1 MEGWW
6 EIMKVKNKAYIRS
19 LAKNIL
25 NANKSRRN
33 ILLLAIALTSILFTS
48 LFSVA
53 LGLGKSM
60 ETQTMKTIGTISH
73 GSFKDISDEDVEIL
87 THDKDIK
94 DFSVREKVGILDDEK
109 VMAELSYMDKKGFEW
124 SLIEKVKG
132 KFPEK
137 ENEVFLDISTAKK
150 LGYKGEIGEEI
161 EVPFKIE
168 KAYTGE
174 VIEKKS
180 DKFIIS
186 GTFQNPIDS
195 NVGVGQIYL
204 SKAYVDKLSIPKNN
218 SDLEVMLNNSF
229 KIGDKLLKIAERN
242 GYKVADN
249 PGNLSDKEIRI
260 GVNFAYLLSGDSS
273 FDFKTF
279 LPFLAFLIL
288 VIVAGYLIIN
298 NIFKISVNED
308 IKLLGLLKTIGM
320 TKPQIKKLV
329 HLESLAVAL
338 PAIIVGDIVG
348 ISIGKIILNKIFANN
363 EMLTDVKLSIIVIIL
378 IILFS
383 TAFTLLTVFLSV
395 MRPARYAAKV
405 SPIDASRYNEI
416 QIKKKYKSEDISLGK
431 LARRQVFSN
440 KFRFISIVLSISL
453 SAVILNSVLTYTGN
467 IDLEKGISDVI
478 ATDYNIA
485 SPKYFRYMYSGSEDS
500 IKDNFIDEIENQ
512 KGFKAGG
519 ALYYYGYEYD
529 YQDIKIEDNKVAP
542 ILLGIDDYLINK
554 QKFIDGEFDK
564 DKWQT
569 GNYIIIGE
577 YGDKKSAFKAG
588 DKIKINVKNKIKE
601 VQVMGKVEYNFSIG
615 LRYFPVIKED
625 VNDESSPTLGLEYI
639 YMNPNEYKE
648 LTGDQSIMSYGFDV
662 EDSEKENFDKLL
674 KSFENNPDF
683 SYDSRDLQ
691 IKSFKD
697 FKNLIEFVGYSL
709 SIVLFLI
716 SVLNFIN
723 IIATEILRNMVNL
736 SILEAIGMTKRNI
749 KKYLI
754 KKNLIYSISSL
765 VFSFIVMLLVDKFI
779 LIDFMA
785 ETKWTSYKFVIM
797 PLILVNF
804 VNIIIGII
812 FTGGFYEKHSQN
824 SLVDRIRSL
833 E

>member
-1 MEGWW
+1 MESWW
-6 EIMKVKNKAYIRS
+6 EIMKVKNKAYIRR

-60 ETQTMKTIGTISH
+60 ETQTMKTVGTISH
-73 GSFKDISDEDVEIL
+73 GSFKELS
-87 THDKDIK
+87 DKDINILSK
-94 DFSVREKVGILDDEK
+94 DKDLKEFSIREKVGILDDEK
-109 VMAELSYMDKKGFEW
+109 ISAELSYMDKKGFEW

-137 ENEVFLDISTAKK
+137 ENEIFIDLATAKK
-150 LGYKGEIGEEI
+150 LGYKGEIGEVI

-168 KAYTGE
+168 KPYTGE
-174 VIEKKS
+174 IIEKKS

-204 SKAYVDKLSIPKNN
+204 SKAYVDKLSLPENN
-218 SDLEVMLNNSF
+218 NDVEVMLKNSF
-229 KIGDKLLKIAERN
+229 MIRDKLLKIAERN

-249 PGNLSDKEIRI
+249 PGNLSGNEIRI
-260 GVNFAYLLSGDSS
+260 GVNFAYLFSGDSS
-273 FDFKTF
+273 FDLNTF
-279 LPFLAFLIL
+279 IPYLAFLIL
-288 VIVAGYLIIN
+288 VMVAGYLIIN

-320 TKPQIKKLV
+320 TKPQIKKLI

-348 ISIGKIILNKIFANN
+348 ISIGKVILNKIFANN
-363 EMLTDVKLSIIVIIL
+363 EMLTDVKLSHMVIIL

-405 SPIDASRYNEI
+405 SPIDASRYNETT
-416 QIKKKYKSEDISLGK
+416 IKKKYKSVNISLGK

-453 SAVILNSVLTYTGN
+453 SAVILNSVLTFTGN

-485 SPKYFRYMYSGSEDS
+485 SPKYFRYMYSGSEDG

-519 ALYYYGYEYD
+519 ALYYYGYEYA
-529 YQDIKIEDNKVAP
+529 YPDIKIEDNKVAP
-542 ILLGIDDYLINK
+542 LLFGMDDYLINK
-554 QKFIDGEFDK
+554 QKFIDGDFDK
-564 DKWQT
+564 EKWQT

-577 YGDKKSAFKAG
+577 HGDKKSAFKTG
-588 DKIKINVKNKIKE
+588 DKIKINVKNKVKE
-601 VQVMGKVEYNFSIG
+601 VQVMGKIDYNFSNG
-615 LRYFPVIKED
+615 LRYFLVVKED
-625 VNDESSPTLGLEYI
+625 INDESSPTLGLEYI

-662 EDSEKENFDKLL
+662 ADREKENFDKLL
-674 KSFENNPDF
+674 KTFENEPGF

-691 IKSFKD
+691 IKSTIE
-697 FKNLIEFVGYSL
+697 FKNLIKFAGYSL

-716 SVLNFIN
+716 SILNFIN
-723 IIATEILRNMVNL
+723 VIATEILRNMVNL
-736 SILEAIGMTKRNI
+736 SILEAIGMTKKNI
-749 KKYLI
+749 KKYLV
-754 KKNLIYSISSL
+754 KKNLIYSLCGL
-765 VFSFIVMLLVDKFI
+765 VFSFIIMLLVDKYI
-779 LIDFMA
+779 LIDFM
-785 ETKWTSYKFVIM
+785 EQTKWTSYKFVIM
-797 PLILVNF
+797 PLILVNL

-812 FTGGFYEKHSQN
+812 FTDRFYEKHIKN

>member
-1 MEGWW
+1 
-6 EIMKVKNKAYIRS
+6 MKVKNKAYIVRLS
-19 LAKNIL
+19 KSIL

-33 ILLLAIALTSILFTS
+33 ILLLAIVLTSILFTS

-73 GSFKDISDEDVEIL
+73 GSFKELSDKDINIL
-87 THDKDIK
+87 SKDKDIK
-94 DFSVREKVGILDDEK
+94 EFSIREKVGILDDEK
-109 VMAELSYMDKKGFEW
+109 ISAELSYIDKNGYEW

-132 KFPEK
+132 KLPEK
-137 ENEVFLDISTAKK
+137 EKEVFIDIVTAKK

-161 EVPFKIE
+161 EVPFNIE
-168 KAYTGE
+168 KPYIGE
-174 VIEKKS
+174 IIEKRS
-180 DKFIIS
+180 EKFIIS

-204 SKAYVDKLSIPKNN
+204 SKAYVDKLSLPENN
-218 SDLEVMLNNSF
+218 KDLEVMLKNSF
-229 KIGDKLLKIAERN
+229 MIRDKLLKIAERN

-249 PGNLSDKEIRI
+249 PGNLSDKQLRI
-260 GVNFAYLLSGDSS
+260 GVNFAYLLSGDNS

-279 LPFLAFLIL
+279 LPYLAFLIL
-288 VIVAGYLIIN
+288 VMVAGYLIIN

-329 HLESLAVAL
+329 HLESLAASI
-338 PAIIVGDIVG
+338 PSIIVGDIVG
-348 ISIGKIILNKIFANN
+348 ISIGKIILNKIFASN
-363 EMLTDVKLSIIVIIL
+363 EMLTDVKLSLMVIIL

-395 MRPARYAAKV
+395 MRPAKYAAKV
-405 SPIDASRYNEI
+405 SPIDASRYNETT
-416 QIKKKYKSEDISLGK
+416 IKKKYKSDNISLGK

-440 KFRFISIVLSISL
+440 KFRFISIILSMSL

-478 ATDYNIA
+478 VTGYNIA
-485 SPKYFRYMYSGSEDS
+485 SPKYFRYMYLGSEEGID
-500 IKDNFIDEIENQ
+500 KKFIDEIENQ

-529 YQDIKIEDNKVAP
+529 FPDIKIEDNKVAP

-554 QKFIDGEFDK
+554 QKITDGEFDK

-569 GNYIIIGE
+569 GNYVIIGE
-577 YGDKKSAFKAG
+577 YGDKKSSFKAG
-588 DKIKINVKNKIKE
+588 DKIKINVKNKVKE
-601 VQVMGKVEYNFSIG
+601 VQVMGKFEYNFSNG
-615 LRYFPVIKED
+615 LRYFPVIRED
-625 VNDESSPTLGLEYI
+625 KYNESSPTLDLEYI
-639 YMNPNEYKE
+639 YMNPNEYRE
-648 LTGDQSIMSYGFDV
+648 LTGDKSIMSYGFDV
-662 EDSEKENFDKLL
+662 EDSEKENFDNLL
-674 KSFENNPDF
+674 KSFENEPDF

-691 IKSFKD
+691 IKSIMN
-697 FKNLIEFVGYSL
+697 FKNLIEFAGYSL

-723 IIATEILRNMVNL
+723 VIATEILRNMVNL
-736 SILEAIGMTKRNI
+736 SILEAIGMTKKNI
-749 KKYLI
+749 KKYLV

-765 VFSFIVMLLVDKFI
+765 VFSFIMMLLVNKFI
-779 LIDFMA
+779 LIDFM
-785 ETKWTSYKFVIM
+785 EQTQWTSYKFVIM
-797 PLILVNF
+797 PLIIVNF

-812 FTGGFYEKHSQN
+812 FTGKFYKKHSQN
-824 SLVDRIRSL
+824 SLVDRIKNL

>member
-1 MEGWW
+1 
-6 EIMKVKNKAYIRS
+6 MKVKNKAYIRR

-53 LGLGKSM
+53 LGLVKSM
-60 ETQTMKTIGTISH
+60 ETQTMKTVGTISH
-73 GSFKDISDEDVEIL
+73 GSFKELSDKDINIL
-87 THDKDIK
+87 SKDKDIK
-94 DFSVREKVGILDDEK
+94 EFSVREKVGILDDEK

-137 ENEVFLDISTAKK
+137 ENQVFIDLATAKK

-161 EVPFKIE
+161 EIPYSIE
-168 KAYTGE
+168 KPYTGE
-174 VIEKKS
+174 IIEKKS

-204 SKAYVDKLSIPKNN
+204 SKAYVDKLSLPENN
-218 SDLEVMLNNSF
+218 KDLEVMLKNSF
-229 KIGDKLLKIAERN
+229 MIRDKLLKIAERN
-242 GYKVADN
+242 GYKVVDD

-260 GVNFAYLLSGDSS
+260 GVNFAYIFSGDSS

-288 VIVAGYLIIN
+288 VMVAGYLIIN

-320 TKPQIKKLV
+320 TKPQIKKLI

-338 PAIIVGDIVG
+338 PSIIVGDIVG
-348 ISIGKIILNKIFANN
+348 ISIGKVILNKIFANN
-363 EMLTDVKLSIIVIIL
+363 EMLTDVKLSLMVIIL

-395 MRPARYAAKV
+395 MRPARFAAKV
-405 SPIDASRYNEI
+405 SPIDASRYNETT
-416 QIKKKYKSEDISLGK
+416 IKKKYKSENISLSK

-440 KFRFISIVLSISL
+440 KFRFISIILSMSL

-478 ATDYNIA
+478 VTDYNIA
-485 SPKYFRYMYSGSEDS
+485 SPKYFRYMYLSSEDG
-500 IKDNFIDEIENQ
+500 INEKYIGEIENH
-512 KGFKAGG
+512 KGFKSGG
-519 ALYYYGYEYD
+519 ALYSYGYEYT
-529 YQDIKIEDNKVAP
+529 YPDIKIEDNKVAP
-542 ILLGIDDYLINK
+542 ILFGIDDYLINK
-554 QKFIDGEFDK
+554 YKITDGEFDK
-564 DKWQT
+564 EKWKT

-577 YGDKKSAFKAG
+577 YGNKKSSFKTG
-588 DKIKINVKNKIKE
+588 DKIKINVKNMVKE
-601 VQVMGKVEYNFSIG
+601 VQVMGKIEYNFSNG
-615 LRYFPVIKED
+615 LRYFPVIRED
-625 VNDESSPTLGLEYI
+625 KYNESSPTLDLEYI
-639 YMNPNEYKE
+639 YMNPNEYRE
-648 LTGDQSIMSYGFDV
+648 LTGDESIMSYGFDV
-662 EDSEKENFDKLL
+662 KDSEKGNFDKLL
-674 KSFENNPDF
+674 KTFENEPDF
-683 SYDSRDLQ
+683 SYDSRELQ
-691 IKSFKD
+691 IKSIME
-697 FKNLIEFVGYSL
+697 FKNLIEFAGYSL

-723 IIATEILRNMVNL
+723 VIATEILKNMVNL
-736 SILEAIGMTKRNI
+736 SILEAIGMTKKNI
-749 KKYLI
+749 KKYLV

-765 VFSFIVMLLVDKFI
+765 VFSFIVMLLVNKFI
-779 LIDFMA
+779 LIDFM
-785 ETKWTSYKFVIM
+785 EQTQWTSYKFVIM
-797 PLILVNF
+797 PLIIVNF
-804 VNIIIGII
+804 VNIIIGLI
-812 FTGGFYEKHSQN
+812 FTGKFYEKHSQT

>member
-6 EIMKVKNKAYIRS
+6 EIMKVKNKAYIRR
-19 LAKNIL
+19 LAKSIL

-73 GSFKDISDEDVEIL
+73 GSFKELSDKDISIL
-87 THDKDIK
+87 SKDKDIK
-94 DFSVREKVGILDDEK
+94 EFSIREKVGILDDEK
-109 VMAELSYMDKKGFEW
+109 ISAELSYIDNNGFEW

-137 ENEVFLDISTAKK
+137 ENDVFIDLATAKK

-161 EVPFKIE
+161 EVPFTIE
-168 KAYTGE
+168 KPYTGE
-174 VIEKKS
+174 IIEKKS

-186 GTFQNPIDS
+186 GTFQSPIDS

-204 SKAYVDKLSIPKNN
+204 SKAYVDKLSLPENN
-218 SDLEVMLNNSF
+218 NDVEVMLKNSF
-229 KIGDKLLKIAERN
+229 MIRNKLLKIAERN

-249 PGNLSDKEIRI
+249 PGNLSGNEIRI
-260 GVNFAYLLSGDSS
+260 GVNFAYLFSGDSS
-273 FDFKTF
+273 VDFNTF
-279 LPFLAFLIL
+279 LPYLAFLIL
-288 VIVAGYLIIN
+288 VMVAGYLIIN

-363 EMLTDVKLSIIVIIL
+363 EMLTDVKLSLAVIIL

-405 SPIDASRYNEI
+405 SPIDASRYNETT
-416 QIKKKYKSEDISLGK
+416 IKKKYKSENISLGK

-453 SAVILNSVLTYTGN
+453 SAVILNSVLTYTSN

-478 ATDYNIA
+478 VTDYNIA
-485 SPKYFRYMYSGSEDS
+485 SPKYFRYMYSGSEDG

-519 ALYYYGYEYD
+519 ALYYYGYEYA
-529 YQDIKIEDNKVAP
+529 YPDIKIEDNKVAP

-554 QKFIDGEFDK
+554 EKFIEGEFNK
-564 DKWQT
+564 DKWNN
-569 GNYIIIGE
+569 GSYAIVGE
-577 YGDKKSAFKAG
+577 DSDKKSSFKAS
-588 DKIKINVKNKIKE
+588 DKIKINVKNRVKE
-601 VQVMGKVEYNFSIG
+601 VQVMGKINYNFSDG
-615 LRYFPVIKED
+615 LRYYPIIQENQF
-625 VNDESSPTLGLEYI
+625 DESSPELDLEYF
-639 YMNPNEYKE
+639 YLNPNLYKE
-648 LTGDQSIMSYGFDV
+648 LTGDKSIMSYGFDV

-723 IIATEILRNMVNL
+723 VIATEILRNMVNL
-736 SILEAIGMTKRNI
+736 SILEAIGMTKKNI
-749 KKYLI
+749 KKYLV
-754 KKNLIYSISSL
+754 KKNLIYSLCGL
-765 VFSFIVMLLVDKFI
+765 VFSFIIMLLVDKYI
-779 LIDFMA
+779 LIDFM
-785 ETKWTSYKFVIM
+785 EQTKWTSYKFVIM

-812 FTGGFYEKHSQN
+812 FTGRFYEKHSQN

>member
-1 MEGWW
+1 MEDWW
-6 EIMKVKNKAYIRS
+6 KIMKVKNKAYIRR

-73 GSFKDISDEDVEIL
+73 GSFKDISDEDIEIL
-87 THDKDIK
+87 TQDKDIK

-174 VIEKKS
+174 IIEKKS

-218 SDLEVMLNNSF
+218 SDLGVMLNNSF

-242 GYKVADN
+242 GYKVVED

-260 GVNFAYLLSGDSS
+260 GVNFAYLLSGDNS
-273 FDFKTF
+273 FDFNTF
-279 LPFLAFLIL
+279 LPYLAFLLL
-288 VIVAGYLIIN
+288 VMVAGYLIIN

-320 TKPQIKKLV
+320 TRSQIKRLI
-329 HLESLAVAL
+329 HFESLAVAL
-338 PAIIVGDIVG
+338 PSIIVGDIVG
-348 ISIGKIILNKIFANN
+348 ISIGKVILNKIFVSN
-363 EMLTDVKLSIIVIIL
+363 EMLTDVKLSLTLIIL

-405 SPIDASRYNEI
+405 SPIDASRYNEAE
-416 QIKKKYKSEDISLGK
+416 IKKKYKSEEISLGK

-440 KFRFISIVLSISL
+440 KFRFISIILSMSL
-453 SAVILNSVLTYTGN
+453 SAVILNSVLTYTEN
-467 IDLEKGISDVI
+467 IDLEKGLSDIIV
-478 ATDYNIA
+478 TDYNIA
-485 SPKYFRYMYSGSEDS
+485 SPKYFRYLYLRSEDG
-500 IKDNFIDEIENQ
+500 INKKFIDEIENL
-512 KGFKAGG
+512 KGFKGGG
-519 ALYYYGYEYD
+519 ALYYYGYEYA
-529 YQDIKIEDNKVAP
+529 YPDIKIEDNKVAP

-554 QKFIDGEFDK
+554 QKIIDGEFDK
-564 DKWQT
+564 EKWKT
-569 GNYIIIGE
+569 GNYVIIGE
-577 YGDKKSAFKAG
+577 RIKNNSDYKTG
-588 DKIKINVKNKIKE
+588 DKIKINVKNRVKE
-601 VQVMGKVEYNFSIG
+601 VQVMGKVEYNFSNG

-625 VNDESSPTLGLEYI
+625 INDESSPTLGLEYI
-639 YMNPNEYKE
+639 YMKPNEYKE
-648 LTGDQSIMSYGFDV
+648 LTGDKSIMSYGFDV

-674 KSFENNPDF
+674 KSFENEPEF

-691 IKSFKD
+691 IKSTMEFKT
-697 FKNLIEFVGYSL
+697 LIEFAGYSL

-723 IIATEILRNMVNL
+723 VIATEILRNMVNL
-736 SILEAIGMTKRNI
+736 SILEAIGMTKKNI
-749 KKYLI
+749 KKYLV
-754 KKNLIYSISSL
+754 KKSLIYSFSSL
-765 VFSFIVMLLVDKFI
+765 ILSLLIMLLVNKFI

-785 ETKWTSYKFVIM
+785 QTKWSSFHFVII
-797 PLILVNF
+797 PLILVNL
-804 VNIIIGII
+804 VNMIIGIL
-812 FTGGFYEKHSQN
+812 FTSKFYEKHSQN
-824 SLVDRIRSL
+824 SLVDRMRNL
-833 E
+833 K

>member
-1 MEGWW
+1 
-6 EIMKVKNKAYIRS
+6 MKVKNKAYIVRLS
-19 LAKNIL
+19 KSIL
-25 NANKSRRN
+25 NANISRRN

-73 GSFKDISDEDVEIL
+73 GSFKELSDKDINIL
-87 THDKDIK
+87 SKDKDIK
-94 DFSVREKVGILDDEK
+94 EFSIREKVGILDDEK
-109 VMAELSYMDKKGFEW
+109 ISAELSYMDKKGFEW

-137 ENEVFLDISTAKK
+137 ENDAFIDLVTAKK

-161 EVPFKIE
+161 EVPFNIE
-168 KAYTGE
+168 KPYTGE
-174 VIEKKS
+174 IIEKKS

-204 SKAYVDKLSIPKNN
+204 SKAYVDKLSLPENN
-218 SDLEVMLNNSF
+218 KDVEVMLKNSF
-229 KIGDKLLKIAERN
+229 MIRDKLLNIAERN
-242 GYKVADN
+242 GYKVADS

-260 GVNFAYLLSGDSS
+260 GVNFAYPFSGDNS
-273 FDFKTF
+273 FDFSTF

-320 TKPQIKKLV
+320 TKPQIKKLI

-338 PAIIVGDIVG
+338 PSIILGDIVG
-348 ISIGKIILNKIFANN
+348 ISIGKVILNKIFANN
-363 EMLTDVKLSIIVIIL
+363 EMLTDVKLSLRVIIL

-395 MRPARYAAKV
+395 MRPARLAAKV
-405 SPIDASRYNEI
+405 SPIDASRYNETT
-416 QIKKKYKSEDISLGK
+416 IKKKYKSENISLGK
-431 LARRQVFSN
+431 LARRQIFSN

-453 SAVILNSVLTYTGN
+453 SAVILNSVLTYTDN

-478 ATDYNIA
+478 TTDYNIA
-485 SPKYFRYMYSGSEDS
+485 SPKYFRYMYLGSEEGID
-500 IKDNFIDEIENQ
+500 KKFIDEIENY

-519 ALYYYGYEYD
+519 ALYYYGYEYA
-529 YQDIKIEDNKVAP
+529 YPDIKIEDNKVAP
-542 ILLGIDDYLINK
+542 ILLGIEDYLINK
-554 QKFIDGEFDK
+554 QKITDGKFDK

-569 GNYIIIGE
+569 GNYVIIGE
-577 YGDKKSAFKAG
+577 YWDKKSAFKPG

-601 VQVMGKVEYNFSIG
+601 VQVMGKIEYNFSNG

-625 VNDESSPTLGLEYI
+625 INDQSSSTLGLEYI

-648 LTGDQSIMSYGFDV
+648 LTGDESIMSYGFDV
-662 EDSEKENFDKLL
+662 ADSEKENFDNLL
-674 KSFENNPDF
+674 KSFENEPDF

-691 IKSFKD
+691 IKSIMN
-697 FKNLIEFVGYSL
+697 FKNLIEFAGYSL

-723 IIATEILRNMVNL
+723 VIATEILRNMVNL
-736 SILEAIGMTKRNI
+736 SILEAIGMTKKNI
-749 KKYLI
+749 KKYLV

-765 VFSFIVMLLVDKFI
+765 VFSFIMMLLVNKFI
-779 LIDFMA
+779 LIDFM
-785 ETKWTSYKFVIM
+785 EQTQWTSYKFVIM
-797 PLILVNF
+797 PLIIVNF

-812 FTGGFYEKHSQN
+812 FTGKFYEKHSQN
-824 SLVDRIRSL
+824 SLVDRIKSL

>member
-1 MEGWW
+1 
-6 EIMKVKNKAYIRS
+6 MKVKNKAYIRK

-60 ETQTMKTIGTISH
+60 ETQTMKTVGTISH
-73 GSFKDISDEDVEIL
+73 GSFKELSDEDVEIL

-137 ENEVFLDISTAKK
+137 ENQVFIDIATAKK

-161 EVPFKIE
+161 EVSFNIE
-168 KAYTGE
+168 KPYTGE
-174 VIEKKS
+174 IIEKRS
-180 DKFIIS
+180 EKFIIS

-204 SKAYVDKLSIPKNN
+204 SKAYVDKLSLPENN
-218 SDLEVMLNNSF
+218 KDLEVMLKNSF
-229 KIGDKLLKIAERN
+229 MIRDKLLKIAERN
-242 GYKVADN
+242 GYKVADS

-320 TKPQIKKLV
+320 TKTQIKKLV
-329 HLESLAVAL
+329 HLESLAASL

-348 ISIGKIILNKIFANN
+348 ITIGKVILNKIFANN
-363 EMLTDVKLSIIVIIL
+363 EMLTDVKLSLMVIIL

-395 MRPARYAAKV
+395 MRPARFAAKV
-405 SPIDASRYNEI
+405 SPIDASRYNETT
-416 QIKKKYKSEDISLGK
+416 IKKKYKSEDISLGK

-485 SPKYFRYMYSGSEDS
+485 SPKYFRYMYSGSEDG
-500 IKDNFIDEIENQ
+500 INEKYIGEIENH
-512 KGFKAGG
+512 KGFKSGG
-519 ALYYYGYEYD
+519 ALYSYGYEYT
-529 YQDIKIEDNKVAP
+529 YPDIKIEDNKVAP
-542 ILLGIDDYLINK
+542 ILFGIDDYLINK
-554 QKFIDGEFDK
+554 YKITDGEFDK

-577 YGDKKSAFKAG
+577 YGNKKSAFKAG
-588 DKIKINVKNKIKE
+588 DKIKINVKNKVKE
-601 VQVMGKVEYNFSIG
+601 VQVMGKVEYNFSNG
-615 LRYFPVIKED
+615 LRYFPVIKENI
-625 VNDESSPTLGLEYI
+625 NDESSPTLGLEYI
-639 YMNPNEYKE
+639 YMNPNEYKK
-648 LTGDQSIMSYGFDV
+648 LTGDESIMSYGFDV
-662 EDSEKENFDKLL
+662 ADSEKENFDKLL
-674 KSFENNPDF
+674 KTFENEPDF

-691 IKSFKD
+691 IKSTME
-697 FKNLIEFVGYSL
+697 FKNLIEFAGYSL

-723 IIATEILRNMVNL
+723 VIATEILRNLVNL
-736 SILEAIGMTKRNI
+736 SILEAIGMTKKNI
-749 KKYLI
+749 KKYLV

-765 VFSFIVMLLVDKFI
+765 VFSFIMMLLVNKFI
-779 LIDFMA
+779 LIDFM
-785 ETKWTSYKFVIM
+785 EQTQWTSYKFVIM
-797 PLILVNF
+797 PLIIVNF

-812 FTGGFYEKHSQN
+812 FTGKFYEKHSQN
-824 SLVDRIRSL
+824 SLVERIRNL

>member
-33 ILLLAIALTSILFTS
+33 IILLAIALTSILFTS
-48 LFSVA
+48 LFFVGF
-53 LGLGKSM
+53 GLGKSM
-60 ETQTMKTIGTISH
+60 ETQTMKTIGTVSH
-73 GSFKDISDEDVEIL
+73 GSFKDISDEDIDIL

-94 DFSVREKVGILDDEK
+94 DFSIRKKVGTLDDEK

-137 ENEVFLDISTAKK
+137 ENEVFIDISTANK
-150 LGYKGEIGEEI
+150 LGHKDEIGEEI

-174 VIEKKS
+174 IIENKS

-218 SDLEVMLNNSF
+218 SDLGVMLNNSF
-229 KIGDKLLKIAERN
+229 NIGDKLLKIAERN
-242 GYKVADN
+242 GYKVVDN

-273 FDFKTF
+273 FDFNTF
-279 LPFLAFLIL
+279 LPYLAFLIL
-288 VIVAGYLIIN
+288 VMVAGYLIIN

-320 TKPQIKKLV
+320 TRSQIKKLI
-329 HLESLAVAL
+329 HFESLAVAL
-338 PAIIVGDIVG
+338 PSIIVGDIVG

-363 EMLTDVKLSIIVIIL
+363 EMLTDVKLSPTVIIL

-395 MRPARYAAKV
+395 MKPARHAAKV

-440 KFRFISIVLSISL
+440 KFRFISIILSMSL

-467 IDLEKGISDVI
+467 IDLEKGISDIIV
-478 ATDYNIA
+478 TDYNIA
-485 SPKYFRYMYSGSEDS
+485 SPKYFRYMYSGSEDG
-500 IKDNFIDEIENQ
+500 INEKYIDEIENH
-512 KGFKAGG
+512 KGFKSGG
-519 ALYYYGYEYD
+519 ALYSYGYEYT
-529 YQDIKIEDNKVAP
+529 YPDIKIEDNKFAP
-542 ILLGIDDYLINK
+542 ILFGIDDYLINK
-554 QKFIDGEFDK
+554 YKITDGDFDK

-569 GNYIIIGE
+569 GNYVIIGE
-577 YGDKKSAFKAG
+577 KIRNDSDYKIG
-588 DKIKINVKNKIKE
+588 DKIRINVNNKIKE
-601 VQVMGKVEYNFSIG
+601 VQVMGKVEHNFSNG
-615 LRYFPVIKED
+615 LRYFPVVKED
-625 VNDESSPTLGLEYI
+625 KNNELSPTLGLEYI

-648 LTGDQSIMSYGFDV
+648 LIGDKSIMSYGFDV

-674 KSFENNPDF
+674 KSFENDPGF
-683 SYDSRDLQ
+683 SYDSRDIQ
-691 IKSFKD
+691 IKSFID

-723 IIATEILRNMVNL
+723 VIATEILRNMVNL
-736 SILEAIGMTKRNI
+736 SILEAIGMTKKNI
-749 KKYLI
+749 KKYLV
-754 KKNLIYSISSL
+754 KKNLIYSLCGL
-765 VFSFIVMLLVDKFI
+765 VFSFIIMLLVDKYI
-779 LIDFMA
+779 LIDFM
-785 ETKWTSYKFVIM
+785 EQTKWISYKFVIM
-797 PLILVNF
+797 PLILVNL

-812 FTGGFYEKHSQN
+812 FTGRFYEKHSQN
-824 SLVDRIRSL
+824 GLVDRIRSL

>member
-1 MEGWW
+1 
-6 EIMKVKNKAYIRS
+6 MKVKNKAYIRG

-73 GSFKDISDEDVEIL
+73 GVFKELSDKDINSL
-87 THDKDIK
+87 SKDKDIK
-94 DFSVREKVGILDDEK
+94 EFSIREKVGILDDEK
-109 VMAELSYMDKKGFEW
+109 ISAELSYMDRKGFEW

-137 ENEVFLDISTAKK
+137 EKEVFIDLATAKK

-161 EVPFKIE
+161 EIPYNIE
-168 KAYTGE
+168 KPYTGE
-174 VIEKKS
+174 IIEKKS
-180 DKFIIS
+180 EKFIIS

-204 SKAYVDKLSIPKNN
+204 SKAYVDKLSLPENN
-218 SDLEVMLNNSF
+218 NDVEVMLKNSF
-229 KIGDKLLKIAERN
+229 MIRDKLLKIAERN

-395 MRPARYAAKV
+395 MKPARYAAKV
-405 SPIDASRYNEI
+405 SPIDASRYNETT
-416 QIKKKYKSEDISLGK
+416 IKKKYKSENISLGK

-639 YMNPNEYKE
+639 YMKPNEYKE
-648 LTGDQSIMSYGFDV
+648 LTGDKSIMSYGFDV
-662 EDSEKENFDKLL
+662 KDSEKENFDNLL
-674 KSFENNPDF
+674 KTFENEPDF

-691 IKSFKD
+691 IKSTMEFKS
-697 FKNLIEFVGYSL
+697 LIEFAGYSL

-723 IIATEILRNMVNL
+723 VIATEILKNMVNL
-736 SILEAIGMTKRNI
+736 SILEAIGMTKKNI
-749 KKYLI
+749 KKYLV
-754 KKNLIYSISSL
+754 KKNLIYSFCGLI
-765 VFSFIVMLLVDKFI
+765 FSFLIMLLVNKFI
-779 LIDFMA
+779 LVDFMA
-785 ETKWTSYKFVIM
+785 QTKWTSYKFVIM
-797 PLILVNF
+797 PLILVNII
-804 VNIIIGII
+804 NIIIGII
-812 FTGGFYEKHSQN
+812 FTGKFYERHSKN
-824 SLVDRIRSL
+824 NLIDRIRNL

>member
-1 MEGWW
+1 
-6 EIMKVKNKAYIRS
+6 MKVKNKAYIRH

-48 LFSVA
+48 LSSVA

-60 ETQTMKTIGTISH
+60 ETQTMKTVGTISH
-73 GSFKDISDEDVEIL
+73 GPFKELSDEDVEIL

-137 ENEVFLDISTAKK
+137 ENQVFIDIATAKK

-174 VIEKKS
+174 IIEKKS

-204 SKAYVDKLSIPKNN
+204 SKAYVDKLSLPENN
-218 SDLEVMLNNSF
+218 KDLEVMLKNSF
-229 KIGDKLLKIAERN
+229 MIRDKLLKIAERN
-242 GYKVADN
+242 GYKVVDD

-260 GVNFAYLLSGDSS
+260 GVNFAYIFSGDSS

-288 VIVAGYLIIN
+288 VMVAGYLIIN

-320 TKPQIKKLV
+320 TKPQIKKLI

-338 PAIIVGDIVG
+338 PSIIVGDIVG
-348 ISIGKIILNKIFANN
+348 ISIGKVILNKIFANN
-363 EMLTDVKLSIIVIIL
+363 EMLTDVKLSLMVIIL

-395 MRPARYAAKV
+395 MRPARFAAKV
-405 SPIDASRYNEI
+405 SPIDASRYNETT
-416 QIKKKYKSEDISLGK
+416 IKKKYKSEDISLGK

-440 KFRFISIVLSISL
+440 KFRFISIVLSMSL

-467 IDLEKGISDVI
+467 IDLEKGISDIIV
-478 ATDYNIA
+478 TDYNIA
-485 SPKYFRYMYSGSEDS
+485 SPKYFRYMYSGSEDG
-500 IKDNFIDEIENQ
+500 INEKYIGEIENH
-512 KGFKAGG
+512 KGFKSGG
-519 ALYYYGYEYD
+519 SLYSYGYEYT
-529 YQDIKIEDNKVAP
+529 YPDIKIEDNKVAP
-542 ILLGIDDYLINK
+542 ILFGIDDYLINK
-554 QKFIDGEFDK
+554 YKITDGEFDK
-564 DKWQT
+564 EKWKT
-569 GNYIIIGE
+569 GNYVIIGE
-577 YGDKKSAFKAG
+577 YGDKKSAFKTG
-588 DKIKINVKNKIKE
+588 DKIKINVKNMVKE
-601 VQVMGKVEYNFSIG
+601 VQVMGKIEYNFSNG

-625 VNDESSPTLGLEYI
+625 INDESSPTLGLEYV
-639 YMNPNEYKE
+639 YMNPNEYRE
-648 LTGDQSIMSYGFDV
+648 LTGDESIMSYGFDV

-674 KSFENNPDF
+674 KSFENEPDF
-683 SYDSRDLQ
+683 SYDSRELQ
-691 IKSFKD
+691 IKSIME
-697 FKNLIEFVGYSL
+697 FKNLIEFAGYSL

-723 IIATEILRNMVNL
+723 VIATEILKNMVNL
-736 SILEAIGMTKRNI
+736 SILEAIGMTKKNI
-749 KKYLI
+749 KKYLVE
-754 KKNLIYSISSL
+754 KNLIYSISSL
-765 VFSFIVMLLVDKFI
+765 VFSFIVMLLVNKFI
-779 LIDFMA
+779 LIDFM
-785 ETKWTSYKFVIM
+785 EQTQWTSYKFVIM
-797 PLILVNF
+797 PLIIVNF

-812 FTGGFYEKHSQN
+812 FTGKFYEKHSQT

>member
-1 MEGWW
+1 MESWW
-6 EIMKVKNKAYIRS
+6 EKMKVKNKAYIRH

-60 ETQTMKTIGTISH
+60 ETQTMKTVGTISH
-73 GSFKDISDEDVEIL
+73 GSFKDICDEDVEIL

-137 ENEVFLDISTAKK
+137 ENQVFIDIATAKK

-161 EVPFKIE
+161 EIPYSIE
-168 KAYTGE
+168 KPYTGE
-174 VIEKKS
+174 IIEKKS
-180 DKFIIS
+180 EKFIIS

-204 SKAYVDKLSIPKNN
+204 SKAYVDQLSLPGNN
-218 SDLEVMLNNSF
+218 NDVEVMLKNSF
-229 KIGDKLLKIAERN
+229 MIRDKLIKIAERN
-242 GYKVADN
+242 GYKVVDD

-260 GVNFAYLLSGDSS
+260 GVNFAYIFSGDSS

-320 TKPQIKKLV
+320 TKPQIKKLI

-338 PAIIVGDIVG
+338 PSIIIGDIIG
-348 ISIGKIILNKIFANN
+348 ISIGKIILNKIFASN
-363 EMLTDVKLSIIVIIL
+363 EMLTNVKLSLTVMVL

-383 TAFTLLTVFLSV
+383 TTFTLLTVFLSV

-405 SPIDASRYNEI
+405 SPIDASRYNETT
-416 QIKKKYKSEDISLGK
+416 IKKKYKSEDISLGK
-431 LARRQVFSN
+431 LSRRQVFSN

-485 SPKYFRYMYSGSEDS
+485 SPKYFRYMYSGSEDG
-500 IKDNFIDEIENQ
+500 INEKYIGEIENH
-512 KGFKAGG
+512 KGFKSGG
-519 ALYYYGYEYD
+519 ALYSYGYEYT
-529 YQDIKIEDNKVAP
+529 YPDIKIEDNKVAP

-554 QKFIDGEFDK
+554 QKFIDGDFDK

-569 GNYIIIGE
+569 GNYVIVGE
-577 YGDKKSAFKAG
+577 DSDKKSSFKAG
-588 DKIKINVKNKIKE
+588 DKIKIKVKNSIKE
-601 VQVMGKVEYNFSIG
+601 VQIMGNINYNFSDG
-615 LRYFPVIKED
+615 LRYYPIIQENQF
-625 VNDESSPTLGLEYI
+625 DESSPELDLEYF
-639 YMNPNEYKE
+639 YLNPNLYKE
-648 LTGDQSIMSYGFDV
+648 LTGDNSIMSYGFDV

-674 KSFENNPDF
+674 KSFENEPGF

-723 IIATEILRNMVNL
+723 VIATEILRNMVNL
-736 SILEAIGMTKRNI
+736 SILEAIGMTKKNI
-749 KKYLI
+749 KKYLV
-754 KKNLIYSISSL
+754 KKNLIYSLCGL
-765 VFSFIVMLLVDKFI
+765 VFSFIIMLLVDKFI
-779 LIDFMA
+779 LLDFM
-785 ETKWTSYKFVIM
+785 EQTKWTSYKFVIT

-804 VNIIIGII
+804 VNIIIGVI
-812 FTGGFYEKHSQN
+812 FTGKFYEKHSQN

>member
-73 GSFKDISDEDVEIL
+73 GSFKDTSDEDIEIL
-87 THDKDIK
+87 TQDKDIK

-137 ENEVFLDISTAKK
+137 ENEVFIDIATAKK
-150 LGYKGEIGEEI
+150 LAYKGEIGEEI

-168 KAYTGE
+168 KPYIGE
-174 VIEKKS
+174 IIEKKS

-186 GTFQNPIDS
+186 GTFQSPIDS
-195 NVGVGQIYL
+195 NVGIGQIYL
-204 SKAYVDKLSIPKNN
+204 SKAYVEKLYLPENN
-218 SDLEVMLNNSF
+218 NDVEVMLKNSF
-229 KIGDKLLKIAERN
+229 MIRNKLLKIAERN
-242 GYKVADN
+242 GYKVVDD

-260 GVNFAYLLSGDSS
+260 GVNFAYLLSGDNS
-273 FDFKTF
+273 FDFNAF
-279 LPFLAFLIL
+279 LPYLAFLIL
-288 VIVAGYLIIN
+288 VMVAGYLIIN

-320 TKPQIKKLV
+320 TKPQIKRLV
-329 HLESLAVAL
+329 HLESLAASL
-338 PAIIVGDIVG
+338 PSIIVGDIVG

-363 EMLTDVKLSIIVIIL
+363 EMLTDIKLSTTVIIL
-378 IILFS
+378 IIVFS
-383 TAFTLLTVFLSV
+383 TAFTLLTIFLSV
-395 MRPARYAAKV
+395 MRPARFAAKV
-405 SPIDASRYNEI
+405 SPIDATRYNETT
-416 QIKKKYKSEDISLGK
+416 IKKKYNSEDIYLGK
-431 LARRQVFSN
+431 LARREVFSN

-478 ATDYNIA
+478 VTDYNIA
-485 SPKYFRYMYSGSEDS
+485 SPKYFRYMYLGREEGID
-500 IKDNFIDEIENQ
+500 KNFIDEIENH

-519 ALYYYGYEYD
+519 SLYYYGYEYD
-529 YQDIKIEDNKVAP
+529 YPDIKIEDHKVAP
-542 ILLGIDDYLINK
+542 ILFGMDEFLINK

-564 DKWQT
+564 EKWLS
-569 GNYIIIGE
+569 GNYIMIGE
-577 YGDKKSAFKAG
+577 YGDKKSAFKTG
-588 DKIKINVKNKIKE
+588 DKIKINIKNKVKE
-601 VQVMGKVEYNFSIG
+601 VQVMSKFEYNFSNG

-625 VNDESSPTLGLEYI
+625 INDESSPTLSLEYI

-662 EDSEKENFDKLL
+662 ADSEKENFNKLL
-674 KSFENNPDF
+674 KTFENEPDF

-691 IKSFKD
+691 IKSTME
-697 FKNLIEFVGYSL
+697 FKNLIEFAGYGL

-723 IIATEILRNMVNL
+723 VIATEILRNMVNL
-736 SILEAIGMTKRNI
+736 SILEAIGMTKKNI
-749 KKYLI
+749 KKYLV
-754 KKNLIYSISSL
+754 KKNLIYSLSGLI
-765 VFSFIVMLLVDKFI
+765 FSFIIMLLVDKFI
-779 LIDFMA
+779 LIDFME
-785 ETKWTSYKFVIM
+785 ETKWTSYKFVII
-797 PLILVNF
+797 PLIIVNF

-812 FTGGFYEKHSQN
+812 FTGRFYEKHSQN

>member
-1 MEGWW
+1 
-6 EIMKVKNKAYIRS
+6 MKVKNKAYIVRLS
-19 LAKNIL
+19 KNIL

-73 GSFKDISDEDVEIL
+73 GSFKELSDKDINIL
-87 THDKDIK
+87 SKDKDIK
-94 DFSVREKVGILDDEK
+94 EFSIREKVGILDDEK
-109 VMAELSYMDKKGFEW
+109 ISAELSYIDKNGYEW

-132 KFPEK
+132 KLPEK
-137 ENEVFLDISTAKK
+137 EKEVFIDIATAKK

-161 EVPFKIE
+161 EIPFNIE
-168 KAYTGE
+168 KPYIGE
-174 VIEKKS
+174 IIEKRS

-204 SKAYVDKLSIPKNN
+204 SKAYVDRLSLPENN
-218 SDLEVMLNNSF
+218 KDLEVMLKNSF
-229 KIGDKLLKIAERN
+229 MIRDKLLKIAERN
-242 GYKVADN
+242 GYRVADN

-260 GVNFAYLLSGDSS
+260 GVNFAYPFSGDNS
-273 FDFKTF
+273 FDFNTF
-279 LPFLAFLIL
+279 LPYLAFLIL

-329 HLESLAVAL
+329 HLESLAASI
-338 PAIIVGDIVG
+338 PSIIVGDIVG
-348 ISIGKIILNKIFANN
+348 ISIGKVILNKIFANN
-363 EMLTDVKLSIIVIIL
+363 EMLTDVKLSLIVIIL

-405 SPIDASRYNEI
+405 SPIDASRYNETT
-416 QIKKKYKSEDISLGK
+416 IKKKYKSENISLGK

-485 SPKYFRYMYSGSEDS
+485 SPKYFRYMYLGSEEG
-500 IKDNFIDEIENQ
+500 IDNKFIDEIENY
-512 KGFKAGG
+512 KGFKGGG

-529 YQDIKIEDNKVAP
+529 YPDIKIEDNKVAP

-554 QKFIDGEFDK
+554 QKFTEGEFDK
-564 DKWQT
+564 EKWES
-569 GNYIIIGE
+569 GNYVIIGE
-577 YGDKKSAFKAG
+577 YGDKKSSFKPG

-601 VQVMGKVEYNFSIG
+601 VQVMGKLEYNFSNG
-615 LRYFPVIKED
+615 LRYFPIIKED
-625 VNDESSPTLGLEYI
+625 INDQSSSTLGLEYI
-639 YMNPNEYKE
+639 YMNPNEHNK
-648 LTGDQSIMSYGFDV
+648 LIGDKSIMSYGFDV

-674 KSFENNPDF
+674 KSFENEPDF

-691 IKSFKD
+691 IKSIMN
-697 FKNLIEFVGYSL
+697 FKNLIEFAGYSL

-723 IIATEILRNMVNL
+723 VIATEILRNMVNL
-736 SILEAIGMTKRNI
+736 SILEAIGMTKKNI
-749 KKYLI
+749 KKYLV

-765 VFSFIVMLLVDKFI
+765 VFSFIVMLLVNKFI
-779 LIDFMA
+779 LIDFME

-797 PLILVNF
+797 PLIIVNF

-812 FTGGFYEKHSQN
+812 FTGKFYEKHSQN
-824 SLVDRIRSL
+824 SLVDRIKSL

>member
-1 MEGWW
+1 
-6 EIMKVKNKAYIRS
+6 MKVKNKVYIRR

-60 ETQTMKTIGTISH
+60 ETQTMKTVGSISH
-73 GSFKDISDEDVEIL
+73 GSFKELSDEDVEIL

-109 VMAELSYMDKKGFEW
+109 ISAELSYMDKKGFEW

-137 ENEVFLDISTAKK
+137 ENDVFIDLATAKK

-161 EVPFKIE
+161 EVPFTIE
-168 KAYTGE
+168 KPYTGE
-174 VIEKKS
+174 IIKKKS

-204 SKAYVDKLSIPKNN
+204 SKAYVDKLSLPENN
-218 SDLEVMLNNSF
+218 KDLEVMLKNSF
-229 KIGDKLLKIAERN
+229 MIRNKLLKIAERN
-242 GYKVADN
+242 AYKVVED
-249 PGNLSDKEIRI
+249 PGNLSEKEIRI
-260 GVNFAYLLSGDSS
+260 GVNFAYIFSGDSS

-329 HLESLAVAL
+329 HLESIAASL

-348 ISIGKIILNKIFANN
+348 ISIGKVILNKIFANN
-363 EMLTDVKLSIIVIIL
+363 EMLTDVKLSLAVIII

-405 SPIDASRYNEI
+405 SPIDASRYNETT
-416 QIKKKYKSEDISLGK
+416 IKKKYKSEDISLGK

-478 ATDYNIA
+478 VTDYNIA
-485 SPKYFRYMYSGSEDS
+485 SPKYFRYMYSGSEDG

-519 ALYYYGYEYD
+519 ALYSYGYEYSFPS
-529 YQDIKIEDNKVAP
+529 IKIEDNKVAP

-564 DKWQT
+564 EKWQT
-569 GNYIIIGE
+569 GNYIIVGE
-577 YGDKKSAFKAG
+577 YANKKSAFKSG
-588 DKIKINVKNKIKE
+588 DKINIKVNNKVKE
-601 VQVMGKVEYNFSIG
+601 VQVMGKVEYNFSNG

-625 VNDESSPTLGLEYI
+625 IKDESSPTLGLEYI
-639 YMNPNEYKE
+639 YMNPNEYNK
-648 LTGDQSIMSYGFDV
+648 LTGDKSIMSYGFDV

-674 KSFENNPDF
+674 KTFENEPDF
-683 SYDSRDLQ
+683 SYDSRDIQ
-691 IKSFKD
+691 IKSTME
-697 FKNLIEFVGYSL
+697 FKNLIEFAGYSL

-723 IIATEILRNMVNL
+723 VIATEILRNMVNL
-736 SILEAIGMTKRNI
+736 SILEAIGMTKKNI
-749 KKYLI
+749 KKYLV
-754 KKNLIYSISSL
+754 KKNLSYSLCGLI
-765 VFSFIVMLLVDKFI
+765 FSFLIMLLVDKFI
-779 LIDFMA
+779 LMDFM
-785 ETKWTSYKFVIM
+785 EQTQWTSYKFVIL
-797 PLILVNF
+797 PLILVNL

-812 FTGGFYEKHSQN
+812 FTGRFYEKHSNN

>member
-1 MEGWW
+1 MESWW
-6 EIMKVKNKAYIRS
+6 EKMKVKNKAYIRRLS
-19 LAKNIL
+19 KNIL
-25 NANKSRRN
+25 NSNKSRRN

-60 ETQTMKTIGTISH
+60 ENQTMKTIGTISH
-73 GSFKDISDEDVEIL
+73 GSFKELSDKDISIL
-87 THDKDIK
+87 SKDKDIK
-94 DFSVREKVGILDDEK
+94 EFSIREKVGILDDEK
-109 VMAELSYMDKKGFEW
+109 INAELSYIDNNGFEW

-137 ENEVFLDISTAKK
+137 ENDVFIDLATAKK

-161 EVPFKIE
+161 KVPFTIE
-168 KAYTGE
+168 KPYTGE
-174 VIEKKS
+174 IIEKKS

-204 SKAYVDKLSIPKNN
+204 SKAYVDKLSLPENN
-218 SDLEVMLNNSF
+218 NDVEVMLKNSF
-229 KIGDKLLKIAERN
+229 MIRDKLLKIAERN
-242 GYKVADN
+242 AYKVVDD
-249 PGNLSDKEIRI
+249 PGNLSEKEIRI
-260 GVNFAYLLSGDSS
+260 GVNFAYIFSGDSS

-329 HLESLAVAL
+329 HLESIAASL
-338 PAIIVGDIVG
+338 PSIIVGDIIG

-363 EMLTDVKLSIIVIIL
+363 EMLTDVKLSLMLIIL

-383 TAFTLLTVFLSV
+383 TTFTLLTVFLSV

-405 SPIDASRYNEI
+405 SPIDASRYNETTV
-416 QIKKKYKSEDISLGK
+416 KKKYKSENISLGK
-431 LARRQVFSN
+431 LSRRQVFSN

-485 SPKYFRYMYSGSEDS
+485 SPKYFRYMYSGSEDG

-529 YQDIKIEDNKVAP
+529 YPDIKIEDNKVAP

-577 YGDKKSAFKAG
+577 YGDKKSAFKLG
-588 DKIKINVKNKIKE
+588 DKIKINVNNKVKE
-601 VQVMGKVEYNFSIG
+601 VQVMGKVEYNFSNG
-615 LRYFPVIKED
+615 LRYFSVIKED
-625 VNDESSPTLGLEYI
+625 INDESSPTLDLEYI

-648 LTGDQSIMSYGFDV
+648 LTGDKSIMSYGFDV
-662 EDSEKENFDKLL
+662 EDSEKENFDNLL
-674 KSFENNPDF
+674 KTFENEPDF

-691 IKSFKD
+691 IKSTMEFKS
-697 FKNLIEFVGYSL
+697 LIEFAGYSL

-723 IIATEILRNMVNL
+723 VIATEILRNMVNL
-736 SILEAIGMTKRNI
+736 SILEAIGMTKKNI
-749 KKYLI
+749 KKYLV
-754 KKNLIYSISSL
+754 KKNLIYSLCGL
-765 VFSFIVMLLVDKFI
+765 VFSFIIMLLVDKFI
-779 LIDFMA
+779 LMDFM
-785 ETKWTSYKFVIM
+785 EQTQWTSYKFIIM

-812 FTGGFYEKHSQN
+812 FTGKFYEKHSQN

>member
-6 EIMKVKNKAYIRS
+6 EKMKVKNKAYIRRLS
-19 LAKNIL
+19 KSIL

-33 ILLLAIALTSILFTS
+33 ILLLAIALTSILSTS

-73 GSFKDISDEDVEIL
+73 GSFKELSDKDINIL
-87 THDKDIK
+87 SKDKDIK
-94 DFSVREKVGILDDEK
+94 EFSIREKVGILDDEK
-109 VMAELSYMDKKGFEW
+109 ISAELSYMDKNGYEW

-137 ENEVFLDISTAKK
+137 ENDAFIDLATAKK

-161 EVPFKIE
+161 EVPFNIE
-168 KAYTGE
+168 KPYTGE
-174 VIEKKS
+174 IIEKRS
-180 DKFIIS
+180 EKFIIS

-204 SKAYVDKLSIPKNN
+204 SKAYLDKLSLPENN
-218 SDLEVMLNNSF
+218 KDLEVMLDNSF
-229 KIGDKLLKIAERN
+229 MIRDKLLKIVERN
-242 GYKVADN
+242 GYKVAEN

-260 GVNFAYLLSGDSS
+260 GVNFAYPFSGDSS

-279 LPFLAFLIL
+279 LHFLAFLIL
-288 VIVAGYLIIN
+288 VMVAGYLIIN

-329 HLESLAVAL
+329 HLESLTVSL
-338 PAIIVGDIVG
+338 PAIIVGDILG
-348 ISIGKIILNKIFANN
+348 ISIGKIILNKIFVSN
-363 EMLTDVKLSIIVIIL
+363 EMLTDVKLSLIVIIL

-395 MRPARYAAKV
+395 MKPARYAAKV
-405 SPIDASRYNEI
+405 SPIDASRYNETT
-416 QIKKKYKSEDISLGK
+416 IKKKYKSENISLGK
-431 LARRQVFSN
+431 LAMRQVFSN
-440 KFRFISIVLSISL
+440 KFRFISIILSMSL

-485 SPKYFRYMYSGSEDS
+485 SPKYFRYMYSGSEDG

-519 ALYYYGYEYD
+519 ALYYYGYEYA
-529 YQDIKIEDNKVAP
+529 YPDIKIEDNKVAP

-554 QKFIDGEFDK
+554 QKITDEEFDK

-569 GNYIIIGE
+569 GNYVIIGE
-577 YGDKKSAFKAG
+577 YGDKKSEFKTG

-601 VQVMGKVEYNFSIG
+601 VQVMGKVEYNFSDG
-615 LRYFPVIKED
+615 LRYYPIIQENQF
-625 VNDESSPTLGLEYI
+625 DESSPELDLEYF
-639 YMNPNEYKE
+639 YLNPNLYKE
-648 LTGDQSIMSYGFDV
+648 ITGDNSIMSYGFDV

-674 KSFENNPDF
+674 KSFENEPGF

-723 IIATEILRNMVNL
+723 VIATEILKNMVNL
-736 SILEAIGMTKRNI
+736 SILEAIGMTKKNI
-749 KKYLI
+749 KKYLV
-754 KKNLIYSISSL
+754 KKNLIYSLCGL
-765 VFSFIVMLLVDKFI
+765 VFSFIIMLLVDKYI
-779 LIDFMA
+779 LIDFM
-785 ETKWTSYKFVIM
+785 EQTKWTSYKFVIM

-812 FTGGFYEKHSQN
+812 FTGRFYEKHSHN
-824 SLVDRIRSL
+824 SLVDRIRNL

>member
-1 MEGWW
+1 
-6 EIMKVKNKAYIRS
+6 MKVKNKAYIRH

-60 ETQTMKTIGTISH
+60 ETQTMKTVGTISH
-73 GSFKDISDEDVEIL
+73 GSFKELS
-87 THDKDIK
+87 DKDINILSK
-94 DFSVREKVGILDDEK
+94 DKDLKEFSIREKVGILDDEK
-109 VMAELSYMDKKGFEW
+109 ISAELSYMDKKGFEW

-137 ENEVFLDISTAKK
+137 ENEVFIDTATAKK
-150 LGYKGEIGEEI
+150 LGYKGEIGEVI
-161 EVPFKIE
+161 EVPFNIE
-168 KAYTGE
+168 KPYTGE
-174 VIEKKS
+174 IIEKKS

-186 GTFQNPIDS
+186 GTFQSPIDS

-204 SKAYVDKLSIPKNN
+204 SKAYVDKLSLPENN
-218 SDLEVMLNNSF
+218 KDVEVMLKNSF
-229 KIGDKLLKIAERN
+229 MIRDKLLKIAERN

-249 PGNLSDKEIRI
+249 PGNLSGNEIRI
-260 GVNFAYLLSGDSS
+260 GVNFAYIFSGDSS

-288 VIVAGYLIIN
+288 VMFAGFLIIN

-308 IKLLGLLKTIGM
+308 INLIGLLKTIGM

-329 HLESLAVAL
+329 HLESFIVSI
-338 PAIIVGDIVG
+338 PSIIIGNAIG
-348 ISIGKIILNKIFANN
+348 ISIGQIILNKIFSTNVMLANIN
-363 EMLTDVKLSIIVIIL
+363 LSLALIL
-378 IILFS
+378 LVILFS
-383 TAFTLLTVFLSV
+383 TIFTLLTVFLSV
-395 MRPARYAAKV
+395 MSPAKYAAKI
-405 SPIDASRYNEI
+405 SPIDASKYNET
-416 QIKKKYKSEDISLGK
+416 QVKKKYKSNSISLGK
-431 LARRQVFSN
+431 LAKRQVFSN
-440 KFRFISIVLSISL
+440 KFRFVSIVLSMSL
-453 SAVILNSVLTYTGN
+453 SAVILNSILTYTSN

-478 ATDYNIA
+478 VTDYNIA
-485 SPKYFRYMYSGSEDS
+485 SPKYFRYMYSGSEDG

-519 ALYYYGYEYD
+519 ALYYYGYEYS
-529 YQDIKIEDNKVAP
+529 YPDIKIEDNKVAP

-554 QKFIDGEFDK
+554 QKIIDGEFDK
-564 DKWQT
+564 EKWKT
-569 GNYIIIGE
+569 GNYVIIGE
-577 YGDKKSAFKAG
+577 KIKNNSDYKTG
-588 DKIKINVKNKIKE
+588 DKIKINVKNMVKE
-601 VQVMGKVEYNFSIG
+601 VQVIGKINYNFSDG
-615 LRYFPVIKED
+615 LRYYPIIQENQF
-625 VNDESSPTLGLEYI
+625 DESSPELDLEYF
-639 YMNPNEYKE
+639 YLNPNLYKE
-648 LTGDQSIMSYGFDV
+648 LTGDNSIMSYGFDV

-723 IIATEILRNMVNL
+723 VIATEILRNMVNL
-736 SILEAIGMTKRNI
+736 SVLEAIGMTKKNI
-749 KKYLI
+749 KKYLV
-754 KKNLIYSISSL
+754 KKNLIYSLCGL
-765 VFSFIVMLLVDKFI
+765 VFSFIIMLLVDKYI
-779 LIDFMA
+779 LIDFM
-785 ETKWTSYKFVIM
+785 EQTKWTSYKFVIM

-812 FTGGFYEKHSQN
+812 FTCRFYEKHSQN

>member
-6 EIMKVKNKAYIRS
+6 EIMKVKNKAYIRR

-60 ETQTMKTIGTISH
+60 ETQTMKTVGTISH
-73 GSFKDISDEDVEIL
+73 GSFKELSDKDINIL
-87 THDKDIK
+87 SKDKDIK
-94 DFSVREKVGILDDEK
+94 KFSIREKVGILDDEK
-109 VMAELSYMDKKGFEW
+109 ISAELSYMDKNGYEW

-137 ENEVFLDISTAKK
+137 ENDAFIDIATAKK

-161 EVPFKIE
+161 EVPFNIE
-168 KAYTGE
+168 KPYTGE

-180 DKFIIS
+180 EKFIIS

-204 SKAYVDKLSIPKNN
+204 SKAYVDKLSLPENN
-218 SDLEVMLNNSF
+218 KDVEVMLKNSF
-229 KIGDKLLKIAERN
+229 MIRDKLLNIAERN
-242 GYKVADN
+242 GYKVADS

-260 GVNFAYLLSGDSS
+260 GVNFAYLFSGDSS

-329 HLESLAVAL
+329 HLESLAASL
-338 PAIIVGDIVG
+338 PSIIVGDIVG
-348 ISIGKIILNKIFANN
+348 ITIGKVILNKIFANN
-363 EMLTDVKLSIIVIIL
+363 EMLTDVKLSLMVIIL

-383 TAFTLLTVFLSV
+383 TAFTLLTVFISV
-395 MRPARYAAKV
+395 MRPARFAAKV
-405 SPIDASRYNEI
+405 SPIDASRYNET
-416 QIKKKYKSEDISLGK
+416 QIKKKYKSDNISLGK

-440 KFRFISIVLSISL
+440 KFRFISIILSMSL
-453 SAVILNSVLTYTGN
+453 SSVILNSVLTYTGN

-478 ATDYNIA
+478 VTDYNIA
-485 SPKYFRYMYSGSEDS
+485 SPKYFRYMYSGSADG
-500 IKDNFIDEIENQ
+500 INKKFIDEIESY
-512 KGFKAGG
+512 KGFKRGG
-519 ALYYYGYEYD
+519 ALYYYGYEYA
-529 YQDIKIEDNKVAP
+529 YPDIKIEDNKVAP
-542 ILLGIDDYLINK
+542 ILLGIEDYLISK
-554 QKFIDGEFDK
+554 QKFIDGDFDK
-564 DKWQT
+564 EKWQT
-569 GNYIIIGE
+569 GNYVIIGE
-577 YGDKKSAFKAG
+577 YGDKKSAFKTG
-588 DKIKINVKNKIKE
+588 DKIKINVKNKVKE
-601 VQVMGKVEYNFSIG
+601 VQVMGKVEYNFSNG
-615 LRYFPVIKED
+615 LRYFPAIKED
-625 VNDESSPTLGLEYI
+625 INDESSPTLGLEYI
-639 YMNPNEYKE
+639 YMNPNEYNK
-648 LTGDQSIMSYGFDV
+648 LLGDKSIMSYGFDV

-674 KSFENNPDF
+674 KSFENEPGF

-723 IIATEILRNMVNL
+723 VIATEILRNMVNL
-736 SILEAIGMTKRNI
+736 SILEAIGMTKKNI
-749 KKYLI
+749 KKYLV
-754 KKNLIYSISSL
+754 KKNLIYSLCGL
-765 VFSFIVMLLVDKFI
+765 VFSFIIMLLVDKFI
-779 LIDFMA
+779 LLDFMA

-797 PLILVNF
+797 PLIIVNL

-812 FTGGFYEKHSQN
+812 FTGRFYEKHSQN

>member
-1 MEGWW
+1 
-6 EIMKVKNKAYIRS
+6 MKVKNRAYIKR

-73 GSFKDISDEDVEIL
+73 GSFKDICDEDIEIL
-87 THDKDIK
+87 TQDKDVK

-109 VMAELSYMDKKGFEW
+109 IMAELSYMDKKGFEW

-137 ENEVFLDISTAKK
+137 ENEVFIDIATAKK
-150 LGYKGEIGEEI
+150 LGYKGEIGEKI

-168 KAYTGE
+168 KPYTGE
-174 VIEKKS
+174 IIEKRS
-180 DKFIIS
+180 EKFIIS
-186 GTFQNPIDS
+186 GTFQSPIDS

-204 SKAYVDKLSIPKNN
+204 SKAYVDKLSLPENN
-218 SDLEVMLNNSF
+218 NDVEVMLKNSF
-229 KIGDKLLKIAERN
+229 MIRDKLLKIAERN
-242 GYKVADN
+242 GYKVVDD
-249 PGNLSDKEIRI
+249 PGNLSEKEIRI
-260 GVNFAYLLSGDSS
+260 GVNFAYIFSGDSS
-273 FDFKTF
+273 LDFKTF

-329 HLESLAVAL
+329 HLESIAASL
-338 PAIIVGDIVG
+338 PSIIVGDIVG

-363 EMLTDVKLSIIVIIL
+363 EMLTDVKLSLAVIII

-405 SPIDASRYNEI
+405 SPIDASKYNETM
-416 QIKKKYKSEDISLGK
+416 IKKKYKSEDISLGK

-485 SPKYFRYMYSGSEDS
+485 SPKYFRYMYSGSEDG

-529 YQDIKIEDNKVAP
+529 YPDIKIEDNKVAS
-542 ILLGIDDYLINK
+542 ILLGIDDYIINK
-554 QKFIDGEFDK
+554 QKFIDGDFDK
-564 DKWQT
+564 EKWQT
-569 GNYIIIGE
+569 GNYVIIGE

-588 DKIKINVKNKIKE
+588 DKIKINVKNRVKE
-601 VQVMGKVEYNFSIG
+601 VQVMGKIMYNFSNG

-625 VNDESSPTLGLEYI
+625 INDESSPTLGLEYI
-639 YMNPNEYKE
+639 YMNPNEYNK
-648 LTGDQSIMSYGFDV
+648 LTGDKSIMSYGFDV

-674 KSFENNPDF
+674 KTFENEPDF

-691 IKSFKD
+691 IKSTME
-697 FKNLIEFVGYSL
+697 FKNLIEFAGYSL

-723 IIATEILRNMVNL
+723 VIATEILRNMVNL
-736 SILEAIGMTKRNI
+736 SILEAIGMTKKNI
-749 KKYLI
+749 KKYLV
-754 KKNLIYSISSL
+754 KKNLIYSLCGL
-765 VFSFIVMLLVDKFI
+765 VFSFIIMLLVDKFI
-779 LIDFMA
+779 LMDFM
-785 ETKWTSYKFVIM
+785 EQTQWTSYKFVIL
-797 PLILVNF
+797 PLILVNL

-812 FTGGFYEKHSQN
+812 FTGRFYEKHSNN

>member
-1 MEGWW
+1 
-6 EIMKVKNKAYIRS
+6 MKVKNKAYIRH

-73 GSFKDISDEDVEIL
+73 GSFKELSDEDVEIL

-109 VMAELSYMDKKGFEW
+109 ISAELSYMDKKGFEW

-137 ENEVFLDISTAKK
+137 ENDVFIDLATAKK

-161 EVPFKIE
+161 EIPYNIE
-168 KAYTGE
+168 KPYTGE
-174 VIEKKS
+174 IIEKKS

-204 SKAYVDKLSIPKNN
+204 SKAYVDKLLLPDTNN
-218 SDLEVMLNNSF
+218 DMEVMLKNSF
-229 KIGDKLLKIAERN
+229 MIKDKLLKIAERN
-242 GYKVADN
+242 GYKVADS

-260 GVNFAYLLSGDSS
+260 GVNFAYILSRGDNA
-273 FDFKTF
+273 DFLIF
-279 LPFLAFLIL
+279 LPALLLLIL
-288 VIVAGYLIIN
+288 VMIAGFLIIN

-308 IKLLGLLKTIGM
+308 INLIGLLKTIGM
-320 TKPQIKKLV
+320 TKVQVKKLV
-329 HLESLAVAL
+329 HLESFIVSI
-338 PAIIVGDIVG
+338 PSIIIGNAIG
-348 ISIGKIILNKIFANN
+348 ISIGKIILNKIFSTNVMLANIN
-363 EMLTDVKLSIIVIIL
+363 LSLALIL
-378 IILFS
+378 LVILFS
-383 TAFTLLTVFLSV
+383 TIFTLLTVFLSV
-395 MRPARYAAKV
+395 MSPAKYAAKI
-405 SPIDASRYNEI
+405 SPIDASKYNET
-416 QIKKKYKSEDISLGK
+416 QVKKKYKSNSISLGK
-431 LARRQVFSN
+431 LAKRQVFSN
-440 KFRFISIVLSISL
+440 KFRFVSIVLSMSL
-453 SAVILNSVLTYTGN
+453 SAVILNSVLTYTSN

-478 ATDYNIA
+478 VTDYNIA
-485 SPKYFRYMYSGSEDS
+485 SPKYFRYMYSGSEDG
-500 IKDNFIDEIENQ
+500 INEKYIGEIENH
-512 KGFKAGG
+512 KGFKSGG
-519 ALYYYGYEYD
+519 ALYSYGYEYT
-529 YQDIKIEDNKVAP
+529 YPVIKIEDNKVAP

-554 QKFIDGEFDK
+554 QKIIDGEFDK
-564 DKWQT
+564 EKWQT
-569 GNYIIIGE
+569 GNYVIIGE
-577 YGDKKSAFKAG
+577 YGNKKSAFKAG
-588 DKIKINVKNKIKE
+588 DKIKIKVKNSIKE
-601 VQVMGKVEYNFSIG
+601 VQIMGKINYNFSDG
-615 LRYFPVIKED
+615 LRYYPIIQENQF
-625 VNDESSPTLGLEYI
+625 DESSPELDLEYF
-639 YMNPNEYKE
+639 YLNPNLYKE
-648 LTGDQSIMSYGFDV
+648 LTGDNSIISYGFDV

-674 KSFENNPDF
+674 KSFENEPGF

-723 IIATEILRNMVNL
+723 VIATEILRNMVNL
-736 SILEAIGMTKRNI
+736 SILEAIGMTKKNI
-749 KKYLI
+749 KKYLV
-754 KKNLIYSISSL
+754 KKNLIYSLCGL
-765 VFSFIVMLLVDKFI
+765 VFSFVIMLLVDKYI
-779 LIDFMA
+779 LIGFM
-785 ETKWTSYKFVIM
+785 EQTKWTSYKFVIM
-797 PLILVNF
+797 PLILVNL

-812 FTGGFYEKHSQN
+812 FTGKFYEKHSQN

>member
-1 MEGWW
+1 
-6 EIMKVKNKAYIRS
+6 MKVKNKAYIRR
-19 LAKNIL
+19 LAKSIL

-73 GSFKDISDEDVEIL
+73 GSFKELSDKDVEIL
-87 THDKDIK
+87 THDKGIK
-94 DFSVREKVGILDDEK
+94 GFSVREKVGILDDEK
-109 VMAELSYMDKKGFEW
+109 ISAELSYMDKKGFEW

-137 ENEVFLDISTAKK
+137 ENQVFIDIATAKK

-161 EVPFKIE
+161 EIPYSIE
-168 KAYTGE
+168 KPYTGE
-174 VIEKKS
+174 IIEKKS
-180 DKFIIS
+180 NKFIIS

-204 SKAYVDKLSIPKNN
+204 SKAYVDKLSLPGNN
-218 SDLEVMLNNSF
+218 NDVEVMLKNSF
-229 KIGDKLLKIAERN
+229 MIRDKLLKIAERN
-242 GYKVADN
+242 GYKVVDD

-260 GVNFAYLLSGDSS
+260 GVNFAYIFSGDSS

-320 TKPQIKKLV
+320 TKPQIKRLI

-338 PAIIVGDIVG
+338 PSIIIGDIVG
-348 ISIGKIILNKIFANN
+348 ISIGKIILNKIFASN
-363 EMLTDVKLSIIVIIL
+363 EVLTDVKLSLAVMVL

-416 QIKKKYKSEDISLGK
+416 EIKSKYKSEGISLGK

-485 SPKYFRYMYSGSEDS
+485 SPKYFRYMYSGSEDG
-500 IKDNFIDEIENQ
+500 INEKYIGEIENH
-512 KGFKAGG
+512 KGFKGG
-519 ALYYYGYEYD
+519 GSLYYYGYEYD
-529 YQDIKIEDNKVAP
+529 YPDIKIEDHKVAP
-542 ILLGIDDYLINK
+542 ILFGIDDYLISK
-554 QKFIDGEFDK
+554 QKIIDGEFDK
-564 DKWQT
+564 EKWQT
-569 GNYIIIGE
+569 GNYVIIGE
-577 YGDKKSAFKAG
+577 KVRNDSEYKIGDN
-588 DKIKINVKNKIKE
+588 IKINVKNRVKE
-601 VQVMGKVEYNFSIG
+601 VQVMGKIEYNFSNG

-625 VNDESSPTLGLEYI
+625 INDESSPTLSLEYI

-674 KSFENNPDF
+674 KSFENEPGF

-723 IIATEILRNMVNL
+723 VIATEILRNMVNL
-736 SILEAIGMTKRNI
+736 SILEAIGMTKKNI
-749 KKYLI
+749 KKYLV
-754 KKNLIYSISSL
+754 KKNLIYSLCGL
-765 VFSFIVMLLVDKFI
+765 VFSFIIMLLVDKFI
-779 LIDFMA
+779 LMDFM
-785 ETKWTSYKFVIM
+785 EQTKWTSYKFVIM
-797 PLILVNF
+797 PLIIVNL

-812 FTGGFYEKHSQN
+812 FTGRFYEKHSQN

>member
-1 MEGWW
+1 
-6 EIMKVKNKAYIRS
+6 MKVKNKAYIRH

-60 ETQTMKTIGTISH
+60 ETQTMKTIGAISH
-73 GSFKDISDEDVEIL
+73 GSFKELSDEDVEIL

-109 VMAELSYMDKKGFEW
+109 ISAELSYMDKKGFEW

-137 ENEVFLDISTAKK
+137 ENDVFIDLATAKK

-161 EVPFKIE
+161 EIPYSIE
-168 KAYTGE
+168 KPYTGE
-174 VIEKKS
+174 IIEKKS

-204 SKAYVDKLSIPKNN
+204 SKAYVDKLSLPKNN
-218 SDLEVMLNNSF
+218 SDLGVMLNNSF

-242 GYKVADN
+242 GYKVVDD

-320 TKPQIKKLV
+320 TKPQIKRLI

-338 PAIIVGDIVG
+338 PSIIIGDIIG

-363 EMLTDVKLSIIVIIL
+363 EMLTDVKLSLTVMIL

-405 SPIDASRYNEI
+405 SPIDASRYNETT
-416 QIKKKYKSEDISLGK
+416 IKKKYKSENISLGK

-478 ATDYNIA
+478 VTDYNIA
-485 SPKYFRYMYSGSEDS
+485 SPKYFRYMYSGSEDG
-500 IKDNFIDEIENQ
+500 INEKYIGEIENQ

-519 ALYYYGYEYD
+519 ALYYYGYEYAYPD
-529 YQDIKIEDNKVAP
+529 LKIEDNKVAP

-554 QKFIDGEFDK
+554 QKFIDGEFDS
-564 DKWQT
+564 DKWNN
-569 GNYIIIGE
+569 GSYAIIGE
-577 YGDKKSAFKAG
+577 DSDKKSLFKAG
-588 DKIKINVKNKIKE
+588 DKIKIKVNNSIKE
-601 VQVMGKVEYNFSIG
+601 VQIMGKINYNFSDG
-615 LRYFPVIKED
+615 LRYYPIIQENKF
-625 VNDESSPTLGLEYI
+625 DESSSELDLEYF
-639 YMNPNEYKE
+639 YLNPNLYKE
-648 LTGDQSIMSYGFDV
+648 LTGDNSIMSYGFDV

-723 IIATEILRNMVNL
+723 VIATEILRNMVNL
-736 SILEAIGMTKRNI
+736 SILEAIGMTKKNI
-749 KKYLI
+749 KKYLV
-754 KKNLIYSISSL
+754 KKNLIYSLCGL
-765 VFSFIVMLLVDKFI
+765 VFSFIIMLLVDKFI
-779 LIDFMA
+779 LIDFM
-785 ETKWTSYKFVIM
+785 EQTKWTSYKFVIM
-797 PLILVNF
+797 PLIIVNF
-804 VNIIIGII
+804 VNVIIGII

>member
-1 MEGWW
+1 
-6 EIMKVKNKAYIRS
+6 MKVKNKAYIRR
-19 LAKNIL
+19 LAKSIL

-60 ETQTMKTIGTISH
+60 ETQTMKTVGTISH
-73 GSFKDISDEDVEIL
+73 GSFKDICDEDVEIL

-132 KFPEK
+132 EFLEK
-137 ENEVFLDISTAKK
+137 DNQVFIDIATAKK

-161 EVPFKIE
+161 EVPFTIE
-168 KAYTGE
+168 KPYTGE
-174 VIEKKS
+174 IIKKRS

-204 SKAYVDKLSIPKNN
+204 SKAYVDKLSLPENN
-218 SDLEVMLNNSF
+218 KDLEVMLKNSF
-229 KIGDKLLKIAERN
+229 MIKDKLLKIAERN
-242 GYKVADN
+242 GYKVADS

-260 GVNFAYLLSGDSS
+260 GVNFAYILSRGDNA
-273 FDFKTF
+273 DFLIF
-279 LPFLAFLIL
+279 LPALLLLIL
-288 VIVAGYLIIN
+288 VMIAGFLIIN

-308 IKLLGLLKTIGM
+308 INLIGLLKTIGM
-320 TKPQIKKLV
+320 TKVQVKKLV
-329 HLESLAVAL
+329 HLESFIVSI
-338 PAIIVGDIVG
+338 PSIIIGNAIG
-348 ISIGKIILNKIFANN
+348 ISIGKIILNKIFSTNVMLANIN
-363 EMLTDVKLSIIVIIL
+363 LSLALIL
-378 IILFS
+378 LVILFS
-383 TAFTLLTVFLSV
+383 TIFTLLTVFLSV
-395 MRPARYAAKV
+395 MSPAKYAAKI
-405 SPIDASRYNEI
+405 SPIDASRYNETT
-416 QIKKKYKSEDISLGK
+416 IKKKYKSEDISLGK

-485 SPKYFRYMYSGSEDS
+485 SPKYFRYMYSGSEDG

-519 ALYYYGYEYD
+519 GLYSYGYEY
-529 YQDIKIEDNKVAP
+529 YYPDIKIEGHKIAP
-542 ILLGIDDYLINK
+542 ILFGIDEYLIDK

-564 DKWQT
+564 EKWQT

-577 YGDKKSAFKAG
+577 FGNKKSSFKAG
-588 DKIKINVKNKIKE
+588 DKIKINLKNNVKK
-601 VQVMGKVEYNFSIG
+601 VQVMGKVEYNFSNG

-625 VNDESSPTLGLEYI
+625 INVESSPTLGLEYI
-639 YMNPNEYKE
+639 YMKPNEYKE
-648 LTGDQSIMSYGFDV
+648 LTGDKSIMSYGFDV

-674 KSFENNPDF
+674 KTFENEPDF

-723 IIATEILRNMVNL
+723 VIATEILRNMVNL
-736 SILEAIGMTKRNI
+736 SILEAIGMTKKNI
-749 KKYLI
+749 KKYLV
-754 KKNLIYSISSL
+754 KKNLIYSLCGL
-765 VFSFIVMLLVDKFI
+765 VFSFIIMLLVDKFI
-779 LIDFMA
+779 LMDFM
-785 ETKWTSYKFVIM
+785 EQTQWTSYKFVIM

-812 FTGGFYEKHSQN
+812 FTGRFYEKHSQN

>member
-1 MEGWW
+1 
-6 EIMKVKNKAYIRS
+6 MKVKNKAYIRR

-60 ETQTMKTIGTISH
+60 EIQTMKTVGTISH
-73 GSFKDISDEDVEIL
+73 GSYKDICDEDVEIL
-87 THDKDIK
+87 IHDKDIK

-132 KFPEK
+132 EFPEK
-137 ENEVFLDISTAKK
+137 DNQVFIDIATAKK

-161 EVPFKIE
+161 EVPFTIE
-168 KAYTGE
+168 KPYTGE
-174 VIEKKS
+174 IIEKKS

-204 SKAYVDKLSIPKNN
+204 SKAYVDKLSLPENN
-218 SDLEVMLNNSF
+218 NDVEVMLKNSF
-229 KIGDKLLKIAERN
+229 MIRDKLLKIAERN
-242 GYKVADN
+242 GYKVVDD

-260 GVNFAYLLSGDSS
+260 GVNFAYIFSGDSS

-288 VIVAGYLIIN
+288 VMVAGYLIIN

-348 ISIGKIILNKIFANN
+348 ISIGKVILNKIFANN
-363 EMLTDVKLSIIVIIL
+363 EMLTDVKLSLMVIIL

-405 SPIDASRYNEI
+405 SPIDASRYNETT
-416 QIKKKYKSEDISLGK
+416 IKRKYKSEDISLGK

-478 ATDYNIA
+478 VTDYNIA
-485 SPKYFRYMYSGSEDS
+485 SPKYFRYMYLDSEYGID
-500 IKDNFIDEIENQ
+500 KKYIDEIEKH
-512 KGFKAGG
+512 KGYKSGG
-519 ALYYYGYEYD
+519 ALYSSGYEHTYPK
-529 YQDIKIEDNKVAP
+529 IKIEDNKVAP
-542 ILLGIDDYLINK
+542 LLFGMDDYLINK
-554 QKFIDGEFDK
+554 QKFIDGDFDK
-564 DKWQT
+564 EKWQT

-577 YGDKKSAFKAG
+577 HGDKKSAFKTG
-588 DKIKINVKNKIKE
+588 DKIKINVNNKVKE
-601 VQVMGKVEYNFSIG
+601 VQVMGKVEYNFSNG

-625 VNDESSPTLGLEYI
+625 INDESSPTLSLEYI
-639 YMNPNEYKE
+639 YMKPNEYEE
-648 LTGDQSIMSYGFDV
+648 LTGDKSIMSYGFDV
-662 EDSEKENFDKLL
+662 EDSEKENFDNLL
-674 KSFENNPDF
+674 KTFENEPDF

-691 IKSFKD
+691 VKSTMEFKS
-697 FKNLIEFVGYSL
+697 LIEFAGYSL

-723 IIATEILRNMVNL
+723 VIATEILRNMVNL
-736 SILEAIGMTKRNI
+736 SILEAIGMTKKNI
-749 KKYLI
+749 KKYLV
-754 KKNLIYSISSL
+754 KKNLIYSLCGL
-765 VFSFIVMLLVDKFI
+765 VFSFIIMLLVDKFI
-779 LIDFMA
+779 LMDFM
-785 ETKWTSYKFVIM
+785 EQTQWTSYKFVIM

-812 FTGGFYEKHSQN
+812 FTGRFYEKHSQN

>member
-1 MEGWW
+1 
-6 EIMKVKNKAYIRS
+6 MKVKNKAYIRR

-60 ETQTMKTIGTISH
+60 EVQTMKTVGSISH
-73 GSFKDISDEDVEIL
+73 GSFKELSNKDIEVLSKY
-87 THDKDIK
+87 KDIK
-94 DFSVREKVGILDDEK
+94 EFSIREKVGILDDEK
-109 VMAELSYMDKKGFEW
+109 ISAELSYMDKKGFEW

-132 KFPEK
+132 EFPEK
-137 ENEVFLDISTAKK
+137 DNQVFIDIATAKK

-168 KAYTGE
+168 KPYTGE
-174 VIEKKS
+174 IIEKKS

-204 SKAYVDKLSIPKNN
+204 SKAYVDKLSLPENN
-218 SDLEVMLNNSF
+218 NDVEVMLKNSF
-229 KIGDKLLKIAERN
+229 MIRDKLLKIAERN
-242 GYKVADN
+242 GYKVVDD
-249 PGNLSDKEIRI
+249 PGNLSEKEIRI
-260 GVNFAYLLSGDSS
+260 GVNFAYIFSGDSS

-320 TKPQIKKLV
+320 TKSQIKKLV

-348 ISIGKIILNKIFANN
+348 ISIGKVILNKIFANN
-363 EMLTDVKLSIIVIIL
+363 EMLTDVKLSLAVIII

-405 SPIDASRYNEI
+405 SPIDASKYNETT
-416 QIKKKYKSEDISLGK
+416 IKKKYKSEDISLGK

-485 SPKYFRYMYSGSEDS
+485 SPKYFRYMYSGSEDG

-519 ALYYYGYEYD
+519 ALYYYGYEYA

-554 QKFIDGEFDK
+554 QKIIDGEFDK
-564 DKWQT
+564 EKWKT
-569 GNYIIIGE
+569 GNYVIIGE

-588 DKIKINVKNKIKE
+588 DKIKINVKNKVKE
-601 VQVMGKVEYNFSIG
+601 VQVMGKVEYNFSNG

-625 VNDESSPTLGLEYI
+625 INDESSPTLGLEYI
-639 YMNPNEYKE
+639 YMKPNEYKE
-648 LTGDQSIMSYGFDV
+648 LTRDQSRMSYGFDV

-674 KSFENNPDF
+674 KSFENEPGF

-691 IKSFKD
+691 IKSTME
-697 FKNLIEFVGYSL
+697 FKNLIEFAGYSL

-723 IIATEILRNMVNL
+723 VIATEILRNMVNL
-736 SILEAIGMTKRNI
+736 SILEAIGMTKKNI
-749 KKYLI
+749 KKYLV
-754 KKNLIYSISSL
+754 KKNLIYSLCGLI
-765 VFSFIVMLLVDKFI
+765 FSFLIMLLVDKFI
-779 LIDFMA
+779 LMDFM
-785 ETKWTSYKFVIM
+785 EQTQWTSYKFVIM
-797 PLILVNF
+797 PLILVNC

-812 FTGGFYEKHSQN
+812 FTGRFYEKHSQN
-824 SLVDRIRSL
+824 SLVERIRSL

>member
-1 MEGWW
+1 
-6 EIMKVKNKAYIRS
+6 MKVKNKAYIRH

-25 NANKSRRN
+25 NTNKSRRN

-73 GSFKDISDEDVEIL
+73 GSFKELSDKDINIL
-87 THDKDIK
+87 SKDKDIK

-137 ENEVFLDISTAKK
+137 ENEVFIDTATAKK

-168 KAYTGE
+168 KPYTGE
-174 VIEKKS
+174 IIEKKS

-204 SKAYVDKLSIPKNN
+204 SKAYVDKLSLPQNN
-218 SDLEVMLNNSF
+218 NDVEVMLKNSF
-229 KIGDKLLKIAERN
+229 MIRDKLLKIAERN
-242 GYKVADN
+242 GYKVVDD
-249 PGNLSDKEIRI
+249 PGNLSYKEIRI

-348 ISIGKIILNKIFANN
+348 ISIGKVILNKIFANN
-363 EMLTDVKLSIIVIIL
+363 EMLTDVKLSLMVIIL

-383 TAFTLLTVFLSV
+383 TVFTLLTVFLSV

-405 SPIDASRYNEI
+405 SPIDASRYNETT
-416 QIKKKYKSEDISLGK
+416 IKKKYKSENISLSK

-485 SPKYFRYMYSGSEDS
+485 SPKYFRYMYSGSEDG

-519 ALYYYGYEYD
+519 ALYYYGYEYS
-529 YQDIKIEDNKVAP
+529 YPDIKIEDNKVSP

-554 QKFIDGEFDK
+554 QKIIDGEFDK
-564 DKWQT
+564 EKWKT
-569 GNYIIIGE
+569 GNYVIIGE
-577 YGDKKSAFKAG
+577 KIKNNSDYKTG
-588 DKIKINVKNKIKE
+588 DKIKINVKNRVKE
-601 VQVMGKVEYNFSIG
+601 VQVMGKINYNFSDG
-615 LRYFPVIKED
+615 LRYYPIIQENQF
-625 VNDESSPTLGLEYI
+625 DESSPELDLEYF
-639 YMNPNEYKE
+639 YLNPNLYKE
-648 LTGDQSIMSYGFDV
+648 LTGDNSIMSYGFDV
-662 EDSEKENFDKLL
+662 EDSEKENFDNLL

-683 SYDSRDLQ
+683 SYDSKDLQ

-723 IIATEILRNMVNL
+723 VIATEILRNMVNL
-736 SILEAIGMTKRNI
+736 SILEAIGMTKKNI
-749 KKYLI
+749 KKYLV
-754 KKNLIYSISSL
+754 KKNLIYSLCGL
-765 VFSFIVMLLVDKFI
+765 VFSFIIMLLVDKYI
-779 LIDFMA
+779 LIDFM
-785 ETKWTSYKFVIM
+785 EQTKWTSYKFVIM

-812 FTGGFYEKHSQN
+812 FTGKFYEKHSQN

-833 E
+833 D

>member
-1 MEGWW
+1 
-6 EIMKVKNKAYIRS
+6 MKVKNKVYIRR

-73 GSFKDISDEDVEIL
+73 GSFKDICDEDIEIL
-87 THDKDIK
+87 TQDKDVK

-109 VMAELSYMDKKGFEW
+109 IMAELSYMDKKGFEW

-137 ENEVFLDISTAKK
+137 ENEVFIDTATAKK

-168 KAYTGE
+168 KPYTGE
-174 VIEKKS
+174 IIEKKS

-204 SKAYVDKLSIPKNN
+204 SKAYVYKLSLPENN
-218 SDLEVMLNNSF
+218 NDVEVMLKNSF
-229 KIGDKLLKIAERN
+229 MIRNKLLKIAERN
-242 GYKVADN
+242 GYKVVED

-260 GVNFAYLLSGDSS
+260 GVNFAYIFSGDSS

-338 PAIIVGDIVG
+338 PAIIVGDMVG
-348 ISIGKIILNKIFANN
+348 ISIGKVILNKIFANN
-363 EMLTDVKLSIIVIIL
+363 EMLTDVKLSLAVIII

-405 SPIDASRYNEI
+405 SPIDASKYNETM
-416 QIKKKYKSEDISLGK
+416 IKKKYKSEDISLGK

-478 ATDYNIA
+478 VTDYNIA
-485 SPKYFRYMYSGSEDS
+485 SPKYFRYMYLGSEEGID
-500 IKDNFIDEIENQ
+500 KKFIDEIENH
-512 KGFKAGG
+512 KGFKSGG

-529 YQDIKIEDNKVAP
+529 YPDIKIEDHKVAP
-542 ILLGIDDYLINK
+542 ILFGMDEFLINK

-564 DKWQT
+564 EKWQT

-577 YGDKKSAFKAG
+577 YGNKKSAFKAG
-588 DKIKINVKNKIKE
+588 DKKKINVKNKVKE
-601 VQVMGKVEYNFSIG
+601 VQLMGKVEYNFSNG

-625 VNDESSPTLGLEYI
+625 INDESSPTLSLEYI

-674 KSFENNPDF
+674 KSFENEPGF

-691 IKSFKD
+691 IKSTME
-697 FKNLIEFVGYSL
+697 FKNLIEFAGYSL

-723 IIATEILRNMVNL
+723 VIATEILRNMVNL
-736 SILEAIGMTKRNI
+736 SIFEAIGMTKKNI
-749 KKYLI
+749 KKYLV
-754 KKNLIYSISSL
+754 KKNLIYSLYGL
-765 VFSFIVMLLVDKFI
+765 VFSFIIMLLVDKFI
-779 LIDFMA
+779 LMDFM
-785 ETKWTSYKFVIM
+785 EQTQWTSYKFVIM
-797 PLILVNF
+797 PLIIVNL

-812 FTGGFYEKHSQN
+812 FTGRFYEKHSQN

>member
-1 MEGWW
+1 MESWW
-6 EIMKVKNKAYIRS
+6 EKMKVKNKAYIRR
-19 LAKNIL
+19 LAKSIL

-60 ETQTMKTIGTISH
+60 ENQTMKTVGTISH
-73 GSFKDISDEDVEIL
+73 GSFKELSDKDINIL
-87 THDKDIK
+87 SKDKDIK
-94 DFSVREKVGILDDEK
+94 EFSIREKVGILDDEK
-109 VMAELSYMDKKGFEW
+109 ISAELSYMDKNGYEW

-137 ENEVFLDISTAKK
+137 DNQVFIDIATAKK

-161 EVPFKIE
+161 EIPYSIE
-168 KAYTGE
+168 KPYTGE
-174 VIEKKS
+174 IIEKKS

-204 SKAYVDKLSIPKNN
+204 SKAYVDKLSLPENN
-218 SDLEVMLNNSF
+218 NDLEVMLKNSF
-229 KIGDKLLKIAERN
+229 MIRDKLLKIAERN
-242 GYKVADN
+242 GYKVVDD
-249 PGNLSDKEIRI
+249 PGNLSEKEIRI
-260 GVNFAYLLSGDSS
+260 GVNFAYVFSGDSS

-348 ISIGKIILNKIFANN
+348 ISIGKVILNKIFANN
-363 EMLTDVKLSIIVIIL
+363 EMLTDVKLSLLVIIL

-383 TAFTLLTVFLSV
+383 TAFTLITVFLSV
-395 MRPARYAAKV
+395 MRPARFAAKV
-405 SPIDASRYNEI
+405 SPIDASRYNETT
-416 QIKKKYKSEDISLGK
+416 IKKKYKSEDISLGK

-478 ATDYNIA
+478 STDYNIA
-485 SPKYFRYMYSGSEDS
+485 SPKYFRYMYSGSEDG

-519 ALYYYGYEYD
+519 ALYYYGYEYA
-529 YQDIKIEDNKVAP
+529 YPDIKIEDNKVAP

-554 QKFIDGEFDK
+554 QK
-564 DKWQT
+564 
-569 GNYIIIGE
+569 
-577 YGDKKSAFKAG
+577 
-588 DKIKINVKNKIKE
+588 
-601 VQVMGKVEYNFSIG
+601 
-615 LRYFPVIKED
+615 
-625 VNDESSPTLGLEYI
+625 
-639 YMNPNEYKE
+639 
-648 LTGDQSIMSYGFDV
+648 
-662 EDSEKENFDKLL
+662 
-674 KSFENNPDF
+674 
-683 SYDSRDLQ
+683 
-691 IKSFKD
+691 
-697 FKNLIEFVGYSL
+697 
-709 SIVLFLI
+709 
-716 SVLNFIN
+716 
-723 IIATEILRNMVNL
+723 
-736 SILEAIGMTKRNI
+736 
-749 KKYLI
+749 
-754 KKNLIYSISSL
+754 
-765 VFSFIVMLLVDKFI
+765 
-779 LIDFMA
+779 
-785 ETKWTSYKFVIM
+785 
-797 PLILVNF
+797 
-804 VNIIIGII
+804 
-812 FTGGFYEKHSQN
+812 
-824 SLVDRIRSL
+824 
-833 E
+833 

>member
-1 MEGWW
+1 MESWW
-6 EIMKVKNKAYIRS
+6 EKMKVKNKAYIRR
-19 LAKNIL
+19 LAKSIL

-48 LFSVA
+48 LSSVA

-60 ETQTMKTIGTISH
+60 ETQTMKTVGTISH
-73 GSFKDISDEDVEIL
+73 GSFKDICDEDVEIL
-87 THDKDIK
+87 THDNDIK

-109 VMAELSYMDKKGFEW
+109 ISAELSYIDKNGYEW

-137 ENEVFLDISTAKK
+137 ENDVFIDLATAKK

-161 EVPFKIE
+161 EVPFNIE
-168 KAYTGE
+168 KPYTGE
-174 VIEKKS
+174 IIENRRE
-180 DKFIIS
+180 KFIIS

-204 SKAYVDKLSIPKNN
+204 SKAYVDKLSLPENN
-218 SDLEVMLNNSF
+218 NDVEVMLKNSF
-229 KIGDKLLKIAERN
+229 MIRDKLLKIAERN
-242 GYKVADN
+242 GYKVVED
-249 PGNLSDKEIRI
+249 PGNLSEKEIRI
-260 GVNFAYLLSGDSS
+260 GVNFAYILSGDSS

-348 ISIGKIILNKIFANN
+348 ISIGKVILNKIFANN
-363 EMLTDVKLSIIVIIL
+363 EMLTDVKLSLLVIIL

-395 MRPARYAAKV
+395 MRPARFAAKV
-405 SPIDASRYNEI
+405 SPIDASRYNETT
-416 QIKKKYKSEDISLGK
+416 IKKKYKSEDISLGK

-485 SPKYFRYMYSGSEDS
+485 SPKYFRYMYSGSEDG

-519 ALYYYGYEYD
+519 ALYYYGYKYA
-529 YQDIKIEDNKVAP
+529 YPDIKIEDNKVAP

-554 QKFIDGEFDK
+554 QKIIDGEFDK

-577 YGDKKSAFKAG
+577 KIKNNSDYKTG
-588 DKIKINVKNKIKE
+588 DKIKINVKNRVKE
-601 VQVMGKVEYNFSIG
+601 VQVMGKVEYNFSNG

-625 VNDESSPTLGLEYI
+625 INDESSPTLGLEYI
-639 YMNPNEYKE
+639 YINPNEYKK
-648 LTGDQSIMSYGFDV
+648 LTGDNSIMSYGFDV

-674 KSFENNPDF
+674 KSFENEPGF
-683 SYDSRDLQ
+683 SYDSRELQ

-723 IIATEILRNMVNL
+723 VIATEILRNMVNL
-736 SILEAIGMTKRNI
+736 SILEAIGMTKKNI
-749 KKYLI
+749 KKYLV
-754 KKNLIYSISSL
+754 KKNLIYSLCGL
-765 VFSFIVMLLVDKFI
+765 VFSLIIMLLVDKFI
-779 LIDFMA
+779 LIDFM
-785 ETKWTSYKFVIM
+785 EQTQWTSYKFVIM

-804 VNIIIGII
+804 VNIFIGIL
-812 FTGGFYEKHSQN
+812 FTGRFYEKHSQN

>member
-6 EIMKVKNKAYIRS
+6 EIVKVKNKAYIVR

-73 GSFKDISDEDVEIL
+73 GSFKELSDKDISIL
-87 THDKDIK
+87 SKDKDIK
-94 DFSVREKVGILDDEK
+94 EFSIREKVGILDDEK
-109 VMAELSYMDKKGFEW
+109 ISAELSYIDKNGFEW

-137 ENEVFLDISTAKK
+137 ENDVFIDLATAKK

-161 EVPFKIE
+161 EVPFTIE
-168 KAYTGE
+168 KPYTGE
-174 VIEKKS
+174 IIEKKS

-204 SKAYVDKLSIPKNN
+204 SKAYVYKLSLPKNN
-218 SDLEVMLNNSF
+218 KDVEVMLKNSF
-229 KIGDKLLKIAERN
+229 MIRDKLLKIAERN
-242 GYKVADN
+242 GYKVVDD

-260 GVNFAYLLSGDSS
+260 GVNFAYLLSGDNS

-279 LPFLAFLIL
+279 LPFLSFLIL
-288 VIVAGYLIIN
+288 VMVAGYLIIN

-329 HLESLAVAL
+329 HLESLAASL
-338 PAIIVGDIVG
+338 PSIIVGDIVG

-363 EMLTDVKLSIIVIIL
+363 EMLTDVKLSPAVIIL

-395 MRPARYAAKV
+395 MRPARFASKI

-416 QIKKKYKSEDISLGK
+416 EIKNKYKSEDISLGK

-478 ATDYNIA
+478 VTDYNIA
-485 SPKYFRYMYSGSEDS
+485 SPKYFRYMYLGSEEGID
-500 IKDNFIDEIENQ
+500 KKFIDEIENH
-512 KGFKAGG
+512 KGFKGGG
-519 ALYYYGYEYD
+519 ALYSSGYEYA
-529 YQDIKIEDNKVAP
+529 YPDIKIEDHKVAP

-564 DKWQT
+564 EKWQT
-569 GNYIIIGE
+569 GNYVIIGE
-577 YGDKKSAFKAG
+577 YGDKKSALKAG
-588 DKIKINVKNKIKE
+588 DKIKINVKNKVKE
-601 VQVMGKVEYNFSIG
+601 VQVMGKVEYNFSNG

-625 VNDESSPTLGLEYI
+625 INDESSPTLSLEYV
-639 YMNPNEYKE
+639 YMNPDEYQE
-648 LTGDQSIMSYGFDV
+648 LTGDKSIMSYGFDV
-662 EDSEKENFDKLL
+662 ADSEKENFDKLL
-674 KSFENNPDF
+674 KTFENEPDF
-683 SYDSRDLQ
+683 SYDSRELQ
-691 IKSFKD
+691 IKSTME
-697 FKNLIEFVGYSL
+697 FKNLIEFAGYSL

-723 IIATEILRNMVNL
+723 VIATEILRNMVNL
-736 SILEAIGMTKRNI
+736 SILEAIGMTKKNI
-749 KKYLI
+749 KKYLV
-754 KKNLIYSISSL
+754 KKNLIYSLCGL
-765 VFSFIVMLLVDKFI
+765 VFSFIIMLLVDKFI
-779 LIDFMA
+779 LMDFI
-785 ETKWTSYKFVIM
+785 EQTQWTSYKFVIM

-812 FTGGFYEKHSQN
+812 FTGRFYEKHSQN

>member
-6 EIMKVKNKAYIRS
+6 KKMKVKNKAYIRH

-25 NANKSRRN
+25 NANKSRRS

-73 GSFKDISDEDVEIL
+73 GSFKELSDKDINIL
-87 THDKDIK
+87 SKDKDIK
-94 DFSVREKVGILDDEK
+94 EFSIREKVGILDDEK
-109 VMAELSYMDKKGFEW
+109 ISAELSYMDKNGFEW

-137 ENEVFLDISTAKK
+137 ENDVFIDLATAKK

-161 EVPFKIE
+161 EIPYNIE
-168 KAYTGE
+168 KPYTGE
-174 VIEKKS
+174 IIEKKS

-204 SKAYVDKLSIPKNN
+204 SKAYVDKLSLPENN
-218 SDLEVMLNNSF
+218 NDLEVMLKNSF
-229 KIGDKLLKIAERN
+229 MIRNKLLKIAERN
-242 GYKVADN
+242 GYKVVDD

-273 FDFKTF
+273 FDFNTF
-279 LPFLAFLIL
+279 IPFLAFLIL

-329 HLESLAVAL
+329 HLQSIAASL
-338 PAIIVGDIVG
+338 PSIIVGDILG

-363 EMLTDVKLSIIVIIL
+363 DMLTDVKLSIMVIIL

-383 TAFTLLTVFLSV
+383 TVFTLLTVFLSV
-395 MRPARYAAKV
+395 MKPARYAAKV
-405 SPIDASRYNEI
+405 SPIDASRYNETT
-416 QIKKKYKSEDISLGK
+416 IKKKYKSENISLGK

-440 KFRFISIVLSISL
+440 KFRFISIILSMSL

-485 SPKYFRYMYSGSEDS
+485 SPKYFRYMYLGSEDG
-500 IKDNFIDEIENQ
+500 IDKKFIDEIENQ

-529 YQDIKIEDNKVAP
+529 YSDIKIEDNKVAP

-601 VQVMGKVEYNFSIG
+601 VQVMGKVEYNFSNG

-639 YMNPNEYKE
+639 YMKPNVYKE
-648 LTGDQSIMSYGFDV
+648 LTGDKSIMSYGFDV
-662 EDSEKENFDKLL
+662 EDSEKKNFDKLL
-674 KSFENNPDF
+674 KSFENEPGF
-683 SYDSRDLQ
+683 SYDSRDIQ
-691 IKSFKD
+691 IKSTMEFKS
-697 FKNLIEFVGYSL
+697 LIEFAGYSL

-723 IIATEILRNMVNL
+723 VIATEILRNMVNL
-736 SILEAIGMTKRNI
+736 SILEAIGMTKKNI
-749 KKYLI
+749 KKYLV
-754 KKNLIYSISSL
+754 KKNLIYSLCGLI
-765 VFSFIVMLLVDKFI
+765 FSFIIMLLVDKYI
-779 LIDFMA
+779 LMDFM
-785 ETKWTSYKFVIM
+785 EQTNWTSYKFVIM
-797 PLILVNF
+797 PLILVNI

-812 FTGGFYEKHSQN
+812 FTGRFYEKHSQN
-824 SLVDRIRSL
+824 SLVDRIRSI